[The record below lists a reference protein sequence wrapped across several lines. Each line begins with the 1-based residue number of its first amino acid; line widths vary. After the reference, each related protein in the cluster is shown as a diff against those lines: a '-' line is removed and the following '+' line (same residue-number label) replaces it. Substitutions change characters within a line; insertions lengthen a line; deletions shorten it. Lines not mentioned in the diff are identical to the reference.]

1 MLKLKL
7 YLILIQSFAYTL
19 KINPKTLRYNS
30 LNFSL
35 KGFHARFIRICYPP
49 PPQSAIKH
57 RTPNN
62 EEIELPTH
70 ITSNLKKELRD
81 YQKQAIYSYLEKRQ
95 FNPTQKH
102 FMFEMAT
109 GSGKTLVMAGLIL
122 ECYKQGYQNFIFFVN
137 SASILEKTKLN
148 FIDSASSKYL
158 FSENI
163 NINDENTEIKSIN
176 NLNESHNNAI
186 NIYFS
191 TIQGLFSLFTRAK
204 ENAITLEDLKDQKLV
219 FLADEA
225 HHLNTET
232 KKKLNDSEASEKRNW
247 ESVVKLALEQ
257 NKDNLLLEFSATIPN
272 EKSVKEK
279 YENLKAFTY
288 TLKEFSE
295 DKFCKNIYSLSY
307 ENKELETRFLGACV
321 SSLYKELL
329 AQHHNIEN
337 FKPCI
342 LFKSERIEESRK
354 NQERFNT
361 FLENLNPL
369 DLENFFNH
377 SRNAFFKAAK
387 SFFDE
392 KNYAPNLVALLQ
404 NKFKESVQ
412 INTNNEKEL
421 EKGMLLLN
429 SLEDRDNPKRVI
441 FSVDKLN
448 EGWDVLNLFDIVRL
462 KNKANQKDTIKD
474 AQLIGRGARYY
485 PFSYNDFKPSCIEF
499 YQRKFDLFNPLS
511 ALERLDYH
519 AIYDSEFIAKLK
531 KELQELGLGFIE
543 KEKEKT
549 TIPLTPTKRFKCYY
563 ASNTKDKKKNLF
575 NMDYSD
581 PVEVKLKSLHVP
593 LFAFGVR
600 EKKVDFK
607 EENKGDR
614 TYYMTHALNKIPLN
628 YFLKALNLKN
638 LDFKTLKKAFKK
650 HAFNNKV
657 GFIEQY
663 ISPLKTNFH
672 KNQKF
677 DDNKT
682 LLKLAVYV
690 IENLKDTLLKEQNE
704 PSVSALELKEFETHN
719 KSLSTSEWEKDVPP
733 YEWLLFKD
741 MRKLDSD
748 LEREFLGFIN
758 DHKELLN
765 KKFKEW
771 CVLRNDHFT
780 ELKVFCNIEGPFYA
794 QGFEPDFILFA
805 QTHEDGFLGFTCY
818 MEAKGEHLEPSNA
831 WKKEFLGMLENATLK
846 SHNKKLHLK
855 GLPFFTLHNRE
866 VNDEFQTAFHQTFKD
881 KEC

>member
-1 MLKLKL
+1 M
-7 YLILIQSFAYTL
+7 
-19 KINPKTLRYNS
+19 
-30 LNFSL
+30 
-35 KGFHARFIRICYPP
+35 
-49 PPQSAIKH
+49 
-57 RTPNN
+57 
-62 EEIELPTH
+62 
-70 ITSNLKKELRD
+70 TSNLKNELRN
-81 YQKQAIYSYLEKRQ
+81 YQKQAINNYLEKRQ
-95 FNPTQKH
+95 SNPFQKH

-137 SASILEKTKLN
+137 STSILEKTKLN

-176 NLNESHNNAI
+176 NLNESQTSAI

-191 TIQGLFSLFTRAK
+191 TIQGLFSLFTKAK
-204 ENAITLEDLKDQKLV
+204 ENAISIEDLKDQKLV

-232 KKKLNDSEASEKRNW
+232 KKKLSDAESSEKRNW

-272 EKSVKEK
+272 EKSVEDK
-279 YENLKAFTY
+279 YKNLKVITY

-342 LFKSERIEESRK
+342 LFKSERIEDSKE
-354 NQERFNT
+354 NQERFNA
-361 FLENLNPL
+361 FLENLSPL

-377 SRNAFFKAAK
+377 SRNAFFKDAK
-387 SFFDE
+387 NFFD
-392 KNYAPNLVALLQ
+392 KQKYTPNLVALLQ
-404 NKFKESVQ
+404 TKFKKSVQ

-429 SLEDRDNPKRVI
+429 SLEDRQNPKRVI

-462 KNKANQKDTIKD
+462 KNKASQKDTTKD

-485 PFSYNDFKPSCIEF
+485 PFSHNDLKPNQIEL

-511 ALERLDYH
+511 VLERLDYH

-531 KELQELGLGFIE
+531 KELQDSGLEFANE
-543 KEKEKT
+543 KQ

-563 ASNTKDKKKNLF
+563 ASNTKNKNKNLF
-575 NMDYSD
+575 NKDYTD
-581 PVEVKLKSLHVP
+581 PVKVKLQSLHVP

-607 EENKGDR
+607 EENKGDK
-614 TYYMTHALNKIPLN
+614 TYYIPYTLDKIPLN
-628 YFLKALNLKN
+628 YFLKTLNLKN

-657 GFIEQY
+657 GFIERY

-677 DDNKT
+677 DDSKT
-682 LLKLAVYV
+682 LLKLAVYI
-690 IENLKDTLLKEQNE
+690 IENLKDTLLKEQDKYD
-704 PSVSALELKEFETHN
+704 VSALELKEFETHN
-719 KSLSTSEWEKDVPP
+719 RSLIASELEKNIPV

-748 LEREFLGFIN
+748 LEREFLDFIN
-758 DHKELLN
+758 DHKEVLD

-780 ELKVFCNIEGPFYA
+780 ELKVFCNIENSPYYA

-805 QTHEDGFLGFTCY
+805 QTHSDEFLGFTCY
-818 MEAKGEHLEPSNA
+818 MEAKGEYLKHSNA
-831 WKKEFLGMLENATLK
+831 WKEEFLEMLENAALK
-846 SHNKKLHLK
+846 SHNKKLDLK
-855 GLPFFTLHNRE
+855 GLPFFTLKNSV
-866 VNDEFQTAFHQTFKD
+866 VNSEFTTAFNQIFKD
-881 KEC
+881 QKC

>member
-1 MLKLKL
+1 M
-7 YLILIQSFAYTL
+7 
-19 KINPKTLRYNS
+19 
-30 LNFSL
+30 
-35 KGFHARFIRICYPP
+35 
-49 PPQSAIKH
+49 
-57 RTPNN
+57 PNN
-62 EEIELPTH
+62 GEIELPTH
-70 ITSNLKKELRD
+70 ITSNLKNELRD
-81 YQKQAIYSYLEKRQ
+81 YQKQAINNYLEKRQ
-95 FNPTQKH
+95 SNPFQKH

-137 SASILEKTKLN
+137 STSILEKTKLN
-148 FIDSASSKYL
+148 FIDSVSSKYL

-163 NINDENTEIKSIN
+163 TINDENTEIKSIN
-176 NLNESHNNAI
+176 HLNESQTSAI

-191 TIQGLFSLFTRAK
+191 TIQGLFSLFTKVK
-204 ENAITLEDLKDQKLV
+204 ENAISIEDLKDQKLV

-232 KKKLNDSEASEKRNW
+232 KKKLSDAESNEKHNW

-272 EKSVKEK
+272 EKSVKDK
-279 YENLKAFTY
+279 YENLKVITY

-329 AQHHNIEN
+329 AQHHHIEN

-342 LFKSERIEESRK
+342 LFKSERIEYSKE
-354 NQERFNT
+354 NQERFNA
-361 FLENLNPL
+361 FLENLSPL

-377 SRNAFFKAAK
+377 SRNAFFKDAK
-387 SFFDE
+387 NFFD
-392 KNYAPNLVALLQ
+392 KQHYAPNLVALLQ
-404 NKFKESVQ
+404 TKFKKSVQ

-421 EKGMLLLN
+421 EKSMLLLN
-429 SLEDRDNPKRVI
+429 SLEDRQNPKRVI

-462 KNKANQKDTIKD
+462 KNKASQKDTTKD

-485 PFSYNDFKPSCIEF
+485 PFSYNDLKPNQIEF

-511 ALERLDYH
+511 VLERLDYH
-519 AIYDSEFIAKLK
+519 AIYDSEFIAKLNN
-531 KELQELGLGFIE
+531 ELQVLGLGFVNE
-543 KEKEKT
+543 KQ
-549 TIPLTPTKRFKCYY
+549 TIPLTPTKNLKCYY
-563 ASNTKDKKKNLF
+563 ASNTKNKNKNLF
-575 NMDYSD
+575 NKDYTD
-581 PVEVKLKSLHVP
+581 PVKVKLQSLHVP

-607 EENKGDR
+607 EENKGDK
-614 TYYMTHALNKIPLN
+614 TYYIPHTLNKIPLN

-650 HAFNNKV
+650 HAFNNKA
-657 GFIEQY
+657 GFIECY

-682 LLKLAVYV
+682 LLKLAVYI
-690 IENLKDTLLKEQNE
+690 IENLKDTLLKEQDKYD
-704 PSVSALELKEFETHN
+704 VSTLELKEFETHN
-719 KSLSTSEWEKDVPP
+719 RSLSASELEKDIPV

-741 MRKLDSD
+741 MKKLDSD
-748 LEREFLGFIN
+748 LERDFLDFIN
-758 DHKELLN
+758 DHKEVLD

-771 CVLRNDHFT
+771 CVLRNDRFT
-780 ELKVFCNIEGPFYA
+780 ELKVFCNIENSPYYA

-805 QTHEDGFLGFTCY
+805 QTHSDEFLGFTCY
-818 MEAKGEHLEPSNA
+818 VEAKGEHLERSNA
-831 WKKEFLGMLENATLK
+831 WKEEFLEMLENATLK
-846 SHNKKLHLK
+846 SHNKKLDLK
-855 GLPFFTLHNRE
+855 GLPFFTLHNK
-866 VNDEFQTAFHQTFKD
+866 VANDEFTTAFHQIFKD
-881 KEC
+881 QEC

>member
-1 MLKLKL
+1 M
-7 YLILIQSFAYTL
+7 FASASKTNL
-19 KINPKTLRYNS
+19 KTLRYNFFT
-30 LNFSL
+30 FSL
-35 KGFHARFIRICYPP
+35 RDFMQDSSIQSYPPP
-49 PPQSAIKH
+49 PPQSAIKNH
-57 RTPNN
+57 ALNNAPNN
-62 EEIELPTH
+62 GEIELPTH

-81 YQKQAIYSYLEKRQ
+81 YQKQAIYNYLERHQ
-95 FNPTQKH
+95 SHPTQKH

-122 ECYKQGYQNFIFFVN
+122 ECCKQGYQNFIFFVN
-137 SASILEKTKLN
+137 STSILEKTKLN
-148 FIDSASSKYL
+148 FTDSASSKYL

-163 NINDENTEIKSIN
+163 NINDENIEIKSIN

-191 TIQGLFSLFTRAK
+191 TIQGLFSLFTKAK

-279 YENLKAFTY
+279 YENLKVITY

-342 LFKSERIEESRK
+342 LFKSERIEDSKE
-354 NQERFNT
+354 NQERFNA
-361 FLENLNPL
+361 FLENLSPL
-369 DLENFFNH
+369 DLENFFH
-377 SRNAFFKAAK
+377 YSRNAFFKDAK
-387 SFFDE
+387 NFFDE
-392 KNYAPNLVALLQ
+392 KNYTPNLVAFLQ
-404 NKFKESVQ
+404 TKFKKSTQ

-462 KNKANQKDTIKD
+462 KNKASQKDTTKD

-485 PFSYNDFKPSCIEF
+485 PFSYNDFKPSRIEF
-499 YQRKFDLFNPLS
+499 YQRKFDFSNPLS

-519 AIYDSEFIAKLK
+519 AVYDSEFIAQLNN
-531 KELQELGLGFIE
+531 ELQELGLGLI
-543 KEKEKT
+543 EKEKT

-563 ASNTKDKKKNLF
+563 ASNKRDKNKNLF
-575 NMDYSD
+575 NKDYSG
-581 PVEVKLKSLHVP
+581 PVEATLQSLHVP
-593 LFAFGVR
+593 LFGFIVR

-607 EENKGDR
+607 EENKGDT
-614 TYYMTHALNKIPLN
+614 TYFIPHTLDKIPLN

-657 GFIEQY
+657 EFIERY
-663 ISPLKTNFH
+663 VSSLKTNFH

-677 DDNKT
+677 DNNEI
-682 LLKLAVYV
+682 LLKLAVYI
-690 IENLKDTLLKEQNE
+690 IENLKDTLLKEQDK

-719 KSLSTSEWEKDVPP
+719 KSLSASELEKDIPF

-748 LEREFLGFIN
+748 LEREFLDFIN
-758 DHKELLN
+758 RKKEVLD

-780 ELKVFCNIEGPFYA
+780 ELKVFCNIEDSPYYA

-805 QTHEDGFLGFTCY
+805 QTHSDEFLGFTCY

-831 WKKEFLGMLENATLK
+831 WKKEFLEMLENATLK

-855 GLPFFTLHNRE
+855 GLPFFTLHNSV
-866 VNDEFQTAFHQTFKD
+866 VNGEFKTAFDQIFKD

>member
-1 MLKLKL
+1 
-7 YLILIQSFAYTL
+7 
-19 KINPKTLRYNS
+19 
-30 LNFSL
+30 
-35 KGFHARFIRICYPP
+35 
-49 PPQSAIKH
+49 
-57 RTPNN
+57 
-62 EEIELPTH
+62 
-70 ITSNLKKELRD
+70 
-81 YQKQAIYSYLEKRQ
+81 
-95 FNPTQKH
+95 
-102 FMFEMAT
+102 MFEMAT

-137 SASILEKTKLN
+137 STSILEKTKLN
-148 FIDSASSKYL
+148 FTDSTSSKYL

-163 NINDENTEIKSIN
+163 TINDENTEIKSIN
-176 NLNESHNNAI
+176 NLNENQTSAI

-191 TIQGLFSLFTRAK
+191 TIQGLFSLFTKAK

-279 YENLKAFTY
+279 YENLKVITY

-342 LFKSERIEESRK
+342 LFKSERIEDSKE
-354 NQERFNT
+354 NQERFNA
-361 FLENLNPL
+361 FLENLSPL

-377 SRNAFFKAAK
+377 SHNAFFKDAK
-387 SFFDE
+387 NFFD
-392 KNYAPNLVALLQ
+392 KQHYTPNLTAFLQ
-404 NKFKESVQ
+404 TKFKKSTQ

-421 EKGMLLLN
+421 EKSMLLLN
-429 SLEDRDNPKRVI
+429 SLEDRDNPKRVV

-462 KNKANQKDTIKD
+462 KNKANQKDTIKE
-474 AQLIGRGARYY
+474 AQLIGREARYY
-485 PFSYNDFKPSCIEF
+485 PFSYNDFKPSRIEF
-499 YQRKFDLFNPLS
+499 YQRKFDFSNPLS
-511 ALERLDYH
+511 TLERLDYH
-519 AIYDSEFIAKLK
+519 AVYDSEFIAQLNKG
-531 KELQELGLGFIE
+531 LQDLGLGFVNE
-543 KEKEKT
+543 KQ

-575 NMDYSD
+575 NKDYTDS
-581 PVEVKLKSLHVP
+581 VEVKLQSLHVP
-593 LFAFGVR
+593 LFGLIVH
-600 EKKVDFK
+600 EEKVDFK

-614 TYYMTHALNKIPLN
+614 TYFKPHTLNKIPIN

-657 GFIEQY
+657 GFIERY
-663 ISPLKTNFH
+663 ISHLKTNFH
-672 KNQKF
+672 KDQKF
-677 DDNKT
+677 DDNKI
-682 LLKLAVYV
+682 LLKLAVYI
-690 IENLKDTLLKEQNE
+690 IENLKDTLLKEQDKYE
-704 PSVSALELKEFETHN
+704 VSALELKEFETHN
-719 KSLSTSEWEKDVPP
+719 KSLSASELEKDIPF

-748 LEREFLGFIN
+748 LERDFLDFIN
-758 DHKELLN
+758 DHKEVLD

-771 CVLRNDHFT
+771 CVLRNDHFA
-780 ELKVFCNIEGPFYA
+780 ELKVFCNIENSPYYA

-805 QTHEDGFLGFTCY
+805 QTHSDEFLGFTCY

-831 WKKEFLGMLENATLK
+831 WKKEFLEMLENADLK
-846 SHNKKLHLK
+846 SRNKKLDLK
-855 GLPFFTLHNRE
+855 GLPFFMLNNKV
-866 VNDEFQTAFHQTFKD
+866 VNEKFNTAFNQIFKD
-881 KEC
+881 QEC

>member
-1 MLKLKL
+1 
-7 YLILIQSFAYTL
+7 
-19 KINPKTLRYNS
+19 
-30 LNFSL
+30 
-35 KGFHARFIRICYPP
+35 PP
-49 PPQSAIKH
+49 PPQSAIKNH
-57 RTPNN
+57 APNN
-62 EEIELPTH
+62 APNDKEIELPTH

-81 YQKQAIYSYLEKRQ
+81 YQKQAIYNYLEKRQ
-95 FNPTQKH
+95 SNPFQKH

-137 SASILEKTKLN
+137 STSILEKTKLN
-148 FIDSASSKYL
+148 FTDSVSSKYL

-176 NLNESHNNAI
+176 NLNESQASAI

-191 TIQGLFSLFTRAK
+191 TIQGLFSLFTKAK
-204 ENAITLEDLKDQKLV
+204 ENAISIEDLKDQKLV

-232 KKKLNDSEASEKRNW
+232 KKKLSDAESSEKRNW

-257 NKDNLLLEFSATIPN
+257 NKDNLLLEFSATIPK
-272 EKSVKEK
+272 EKSVEEK
-279 YENLKAFTY
+279 YKNLKVATY

-307 ENKELETRFLGACV
+307 ENKELETRFLGACI

-329 AQHHNIEN
+329 AQHHNIGS

-342 LFKSERIEESRK
+342 LFKSERIEDSKE
-354 NQERFNT
+354 NQERFNA
-361 FLENLNPL
+361 FLENLSPL
-369 DLENFFNH
+369 DLENFFNY

-387 SFFDE
+387 NFFDE
-392 KNYAPNLVALLQ
+392 KNYTANLVAFLQ
-404 NKFKESVQ
+404 TKFKKSTQ

-421 EKGMLLLN
+421 EKSMLLLN
-429 SLEDRDNPKRVI
+429 SLEDRQNPKRVI

-462 KNKANQKDTIKD
+462 KNKASQKDTTKD

-485 PFSYNDFKPSCIEF
+485 PFSYNDLKPNQIEF

-519 AIYDSEFIAKLK
+519 AIYDSEFIAKLND
-531 KELQELGLGFIE
+531 ELQVLGLGFVNE
-543 KEKEKT
+543 KQ

-563 ASNTKDKKKNLF
+563 ASNKREKNNNLF
-575 NMDYSD
+575 NKDYSA
-581 PVEVKLKSLHVP
+581 PVEATLQSLHVP
-593 LFAFGVR
+593 LFGFNVR

-607 EENKGDR
+607 EESKGDT
-614 TYYMTHALNKIPLN
+614 TYYIPHTLDKIPLN

-657 GFIEQY
+657 GFIERY

-677 DDNKT
+677 DDNEI
-682 LLKLAVYV
+682 LLKLAVYI
-690 IENLKDTLLKEQNE
+690 IENLKDTLLKEQDKYD
-704 PSVSALELKEFETHN
+704 VSALELKEFETHN
-719 KSLSTSEWEKDVPP
+719 RSLSASELEKDIPF

-741 MRKLDSD
+741 MRKLDND
-748 LEREFLGFIN
+748 LERDFLDFIN
-758 DHKELLN
+758 NHKEILD

-780 ELKVFCNIEGPFYA
+780 ELKVFCNIENSPFYA

-805 QTHEDGFLGFTCY
+805 QTHEDEFLGFTCY
-818 MEAKGEHLEPSNA
+818 MEAKGEHLKHSNA
-831 WKKEFLGMLENATLK
+831 WKEEFLEMLENATLE

-855 GLPFFTLHNRE
+855 GLPFFTLHNNKA
-866 VNDEFQTAFHQTFKD
+866 VNDEFATAFNQIFKD
-881 KEC
+881 SKC

>member
-1 MLKLKL
+1 M
-7 YLILIQSFAYTL
+7 
-19 KINPKTLRYNS
+19 
-30 LNFSL
+30 
-35 KGFHARFIRICYPP
+35 KGFHARFIQSKLPP
-49 PPQSAIKH
+49 PPQSAIKNH
-57 RTPNN
+57 APNN
-62 EEIELPTH
+62 APNNKEIDLPTH

-81 YQKQAIYSYLEKRQ
+81 YQKKAIYNYLEKRQ
-95 FNPTQKH
+95 SHPTQKH

-137 SASILEKTKLN
+137 STSILEKTKLN
-148 FIDSASSKYL
+148 FTDSVSSKYL

-176 NLNESHNNAI
+176 NLNESHNGTI

-191 TIQGLFSLFTRAK
+191 TIQGLFSLFTKAK

-257 NKDNLLLEFSATIPN
+257 NKDNLLLEFSATIPK
-272 EKSVKEK
+272 EKSVKDK
-279 YENLKAFTY
+279 YENLKVITY

-307 ENKELETRFLGACV
+307 ENKALETRFLGACV

-342 LFKSERIEESRK
+342 LFKSERIEDSKE
-354 NQERFNT
+354 NQERFNA
-361 FLENLNPL
+361 FLENLSPL
-369 DLENFFNH
+369 DLENFFH
-377 SRNAFFKAAK
+377 YSRNAFFKAAK
-387 SFFDE
+387 NFFDE
-392 KNYAPNLVALLQ
+392 KNYTPNLVAFLQ
-404 NKFKESVQ
+404 TKFKKSTQ

-421 EKGMLLLN
+421 EKGMFLLN

-462 KNKANQKDTIKD
+462 KNKASQKDTTKD

-485 PFSYNDFKPSCIEF
+485 PFSYNDFKPSRIEF
-499 YQRKFDLFNPLS
+499 YQRKFDLSNPLS

-519 AIYDSEFIAKLK
+519 AIYDSEFIAQLNN
-531 KELQELGLGFIE
+531 ELQDLGLGFVNE
-543 KEKEKT
+543 KQ

-563 ASNTKDKKKNLF
+563 ASNKREKNNNLF
-575 NMDYSD
+575 NKDYSD
-581 PVEVKLKSLHVP
+581 PVEATLKSLHVP

-607 EENKGDR
+607 EENKGDT
-614 TYYMTHALNKIPLN
+614 TYYIPHTLDKIPIN

-650 HAFNNKV
+650 HPFNNKV

-663 ISPLKTNFH
+663 ISHLKTNFH
-672 KNQKF
+672 KDQKF
-677 DDNKT
+677 DDNKI
-682 LLKLAVYV
+682 LLKLAVYI
-690 IENLKDTLLKEQNE
+690 IENLKDTLLKEQDKYE
-704 PSVSALELKEFETHN
+704 VSALELKEFETHN
-719 KSLSTSEWEKDVPP
+719 KSLSASELEKDIPF

-748 LEREFLGFIN
+748 LERDFLNFIN
-758 DHKELLN
+758 DNKEVLD

-771 CVLRNDHFT
+771 CVLRNDHFA
-780 ELKVFCNIEGPFYA
+780 ELKVFCNIEDSPYYA

-805 QTHEDGFLGFTCY
+805 QTHGDEFLGFTCY
-818 MEAKGEHLEPSNA
+818 MEAKGEHLEPSST
-831 WKKEFLGMLENATLK
+831 WKEEFLEMLENIMLK
-846 SHNKKLHLK
+846 SHDKKLHLK
-855 GLPFFTLHNRE
+855 GLPFFTFTNNNRTL
-866 VNDEFQTAFHQTFKD
+866 NAEFVEAFHQTFKD
-881 KEC
+881 KE

>member
-1 MLKLKL
+1 KD
-7 YLILIQSFAYTL
+7 
-19 KINPKTLRYNS
+19 
-30 LNFSL
+30 
-35 KGFHARFIRICYPP
+35 
-49 PPQSAIKH
+49 
-57 RTPNN
+57 RTPNNAPNNKENN

-81 YQKQAIYSYLEKRQ
+81 YQKQAIYNYLEKRQ
-95 FNPTQKH
+95 SNPTQKH

-137 SASILEKTKLN
+137 STSILEKTKLN
-148 FIDSASSKYL
+148 FTDSVSSKYL

-257 NKDNLLLEFSATIPN
+257 NKDNLLLEFSATIPK
-272 EKSVKEK
+272 EKSVKDK
-279 YENLKAFTY
+279 YENLKVATY

-342 LFKSERIEESRK
+342 LFKSERIEESKK

-361 FLENLNPL
+361 FLENLSPL
-369 DLENFFNH
+369 DLENFFH
-377 SRNAFFKAAK
+377 YSRNAFFKDAK
-387 SFFDE
+387 NFFDE
-392 KNYAPNLVALLQ
+392 RNYTPNLVAFLQ
-404 NKFKESVQ
+404 TKFKKSTQ

-462 KNKANQKDTIKD
+462 KNKASQKDTIKD

-485 PFSYNDFKPSCIEF
+485 PFSYNDFKPSRIEF
-499 YQRKFDLFNPLS
+499 YQRKFDLANPLS

-519 AIYDSEFIAKLK
+519 AVYDSEFIAKLK
-531 KELQELGLGFIE
+531 EELRELGLGFI
-543 KEKEKT
+543 EKEKT

-563 ASNTKDKKKNLF
+563 ASNTKDKNKNLF
-575 NMDYSD
+575 NKDYSG
-581 PVEVKLKSLHVP
+581 PVEAKLKSLHVP
-593 LFAFGVR
+593 LFGFIVR

-607 EENKGDR
+607 EENKGDT
-614 TYYMTHALNKIPLN
+614 TYYIPHTLDKIPIN

-638 LDFKTLKKAFKK
+638 LNFKTLKKAFKK

-657 GFIEQY
+657 EFIERY
-663 ISPLKTNFH
+663 VSSLKTNFH

-677 DDNKT
+677 DDNKI
-682 LLKLAVYV
+682 LLKLAVYI
-690 IENLKDTLLKEQNE
+690 IENLKDTLLKEQDK

-719 KSLSTSEWEKDVPP
+719 KSLSASEWEKDIPF

-758 DHKELLN
+758 DHKEILD

-771 CVLRNDHFT
+771 CVLRNDHFA
-780 ELKVFCNIEGPFYA
+780 ELKVFCNIENSPFYA

-805 QTHEDGFLGFTCY
+805 QTHEDEFLGFTCY

-831 WKKEFLGMLENATLK
+831 WKKEFLEMLENATLK

-855 GLPFFTLHNRE
+855 GLPFFTFTNNNRTL
-866 VNDEFQTAFHQTFKD
+866 NAEFVEAFHQTFKD

>member
-1 MLKLKL
+1 MQDLFT
-7 YLILIQSFAYTL
+7 Q
-19 KINPKTLRYNS
+19 
-30 LNFSL
+30 
-35 KGFHARFIRICYPP
+35 GYPP
-49 PPQSAIKH
+49 PPQSAIKDH
-57 RTPNN
+57 APNDG
-62 EEIELPTH
+62 EIELPTH
-70 ITSNLKKELRD
+70 ITSNLKNELRN
-81 YQKQAIYSYLEKRQ
+81 YQKQAINNYLEKRQ
-95 FNPTQKH
+95 SNPLQKH

-137 SASILEKTKLN
+137 STSILEKTKLN
-148 FIDSASSKYL
+148 FTDSVSSKYL

-176 NLNESHNNAI
+176 NLNESQTSAI

-191 TIQGLFSLFTRAK
+191 TIQGLFSLFTKAK
-204 ENAITLEDLKDQKLV
+204 ENAISIEDLKDQKLV

-232 KKKLNDSEASEKRNW
+232 KKKLSDTESNEKHNW

-272 EKSVKEK
+272 EKSVEDK
-279 YENLKAFTY
+279 YENLKVITY

-342 LFKSERIEESRK
+342 LFKSERIEDSKE
-354 NQERFNT
+354 NQERFNA
-361 FLENLNPL
+361 FLENLSPL

-377 SRNAFFKAAK
+377 SRNAFFKDAK
-387 SFFDE
+387 NFFD
-392 KNYAPNLVALLQ
+392 KQHYTPNLAALLQ
-404 NKFKESVQ
+404 TKFKKSVQ

-421 EKGMLLLN
+421 EKSMLLLN
-429 SLEDRDNPKRVI
+429 SLEDRQNPKRVI

-462 KNKANQKDTIKD
+462 KNKANQKDTTKD

-485 PFSYNDFKPSCIEF
+485 PFSHNDLKPNQIEF

-531 KELQELGLGFIE
+531 KELQDLGLGFVE
-543 KEKEKT
+543 KQ
-549 TIPLTPTKRFKCYY
+549 TIPLTPTKNLKCYY
-563 ASNTKDKKKNLF
+563 ASNTKNKNKNLF
-575 NMDYSD
+575 NKDYTDS
-581 PVEVKLKSLHVP
+581 VGVKLQSLHVP

-607 EENKGDR
+607 EENKGDKI
-614 TYYMTHALNKIPLN
+614 YYKPYTLDKIPLN

-638 LDFKTLKKAFKK
+638 LDFKTLKEAFKK

-657 GFIEQY
+657 GFIERY

-677 DDNKT
+677 DDNKI
-682 LLKLAVYV
+682 LLKLAVYI
-690 IENLKDTLLKEQNE
+690 IENLKDTLLKEQDKYD
-704 PSVSALELKEFETHN
+704 VSALELKEFETHN
-719 KSLSTSEWEKDVPP
+719 RSLSASELEKDIPL

-748 LEREFLGFIN
+748 LERDFLDFIN
-758 DHKELLN
+758 DHKEVLD

-771 CVLRNDHFT
+771 CVLRNDRFT
-780 ELKVFCNIEGPFYA
+780 ELKVFCNIENSPYYA

-805 QTHEDGFLGFTCY
+805 QTHSDEFLGFTCY
-818 MEAKGEHLEPSNA
+818 VEAKGEHLERSNA
-831 WKKEFLGMLENATLK
+831 WKEEFLEMLENAALK
-846 SHNKKLHLK
+846 SHNKKLDLK
-855 GLPFFTLHNRE
+855 GLPFFMLKNR
-866 VNDEFQTAFHQTFKD
+866 VANSEFTTAFNQIFKD
-881 KEC
+881 QEC

>member
-1 MLKLKL
+1 MQDSS
-7 YLILIQSFAYTL
+7 IQS
-19 KINPKTLRYNS
+19 
-30 LNFSL
+30 
-35 KGFHARFIRICYPP
+35 YPP
-49 PPQSAIKH
+49 PPQSAIKNH
-57 RTPNN
+57 ALNNAPNN
-62 EEIELPTH
+62 KEIELPTH

-81 YQKQAIYSYLEKRQ
+81 YQKQAIHDYLERRQ
-95 FNPTQKH
+95 SNPTQKH

-122 ECYKQGYQNFIFFVN
+122 ECCKQGYQNFIFFVN
-137 SASILEKTKLN
+137 STSILEKTKLN
-148 FIDSASSKYL
+148 FTDSASSKYL

-176 NLNESHNNAI
+176 NLNESHNGAI

-191 TIQGLFSLFTRAK
+191 TIQGLFSLFTKAK
-204 ENAITLEDLKDQKLV
+204 ENAISIEDLKDQKLV

-257 NKDNLLLEFSATIPN
+257 NKDNLLLEFSATIPK
-272 EKSVKEK
+272 EKSVEEK
-279 YENLKAFTY
+279 YKNLKVATY

-342 LFKSERIEESRK
+342 LFKSERIEDSKE
-354 NQERFNT
+354 NQERFNA
-361 FLENLNPL
+361 FLENLSPL
-369 DLENFFNH
+369 DLENFFH
-377 SRNAFFKAAK
+377 YSRNAFFKNAK
-387 SFFDE
+387 NFFDE
-392 KNYAPNLVALLQ
+392 KNYTANLVAFLQ
-404 NKFKESVQ
+404 TKFKKSTQ

-421 EKGMLLLN
+421 EKSMLLLN

-462 KNKANQKDTIKD
+462 KNKASQKDTTKD

-485 PFSYNDFKPSCIEF
+485 PFSYNDFKPSRIEF
-499 YQRKFDLFNPLS
+499 YQRKFDLSNPLS
-511 ALERLDYH
+511 SLERLDYH
-519 AIYDSEFIAKLK
+519 AIYDSEFIAKLNN
-531 KELQELGLGFIE
+531 ELQDLGLGFVNE
-543 KEKEKT
+543 KQ

-575 NMDYSD
+575 NKDYTDS
-581 PVEVKLKSLHVP
+581 VKVKLQSLHVP
-593 LFAFGVR
+593 LFAFDVR

-607 EENKGDR
+607 EENKGDT
-614 TYYMTHALNKIPLN
+614 TYYIPHTLDKIPIN

-657 GFIEQY
+657 GFIERY

-677 DDNKT
+677 DDNNI
-682 LLKLAVYV
+682 LLKLAVYI
-690 IENLKDTLLKEQNE
+690 IENLKDTLLKEQDKYE
-704 PSVSALELKEFETHN
+704 VSALELKEFETHN
-719 KSLSTSEWEKDVPP
+719 KSLSASEWEKDIPL

-741 MRKLDSD
+741 MRKLDSK
-748 LEREFLGFIN
+748 LEREFLDFIN
-758 DHKELLN
+758 NHKEVLD

-780 ELKVFCNIEGPFYA
+780 ELKVFCNIENSPYYA

-805 QTHEDGFLGFTCY
+805 QTHSDEFLGFTCY

-831 WKKEFLGMLENATLK
+831 WKKEFLEMLENTTLK
-846 SHNKKLHLK
+846 SHDKKLHLK
-855 GLPFFTLHNRE
+855 GLPFFTLHNNKVVN
-866 VNDEFQTAFHQTFKD
+866 VNDEFTTAFNQIFKD
-881 KEC
+881 

>member
-1 MLKLKL
+1 
-7 YLILIQSFAYTL
+7 
-19 KINPKTLRYNS
+19 
-30 LNFSL
+30 
-35 KGFHARFIRICYPP
+35 
-49 PPQSAIKH
+49 
-57 RTPNN
+57 
-62 EEIELPTH
+62 
-70 ITSNLKKELRD
+70 
-81 YQKQAIYSYLEKRQ
+81 
-95 FNPTQKH
+95 
-102 FMFEMAT
+102 MFEMAT

-137 SASILEKTKLN
+137 STSILEKTKLN
-148 FIDSASSKYL
+148 FTDSVSSKYL

-163 NINDENTEIKSIN
+163 NINDKNIEIKSIN
-176 NLNESHNNAI
+176 NLNESYSGTI

-191 TIQGLFSLFTRAK
+191 TIQGLFSLFTKAK

-257 NKDNLLLEFSATIPN
+257 NKDNLLLEFSATIPK
-272 EKSVKEK
+272 EKSVEEK
-279 YENLKAFTY
+279 YKNLKVITY

-342 LFKSERIEESRK
+342 LFKSERIEESKK
-354 NQERFNT
+354 NQERFNA
-361 FLENLNPL
+361 FLENLSPL

-377 SRNAFFKAAK
+377 SQNAFFKDAK
-387 SFFDE
+387 NFFD
-392 KNYAPNLVALLQ
+392 KQKYTPNLSAFLQ
-404 NKFKESVQ
+404 TKFKKSTQ

-429 SLEDRDNPKRVI
+429 SLEDRQNPKRVI

-499 YQRKFDLFNPLS
+499 YQRKFDFSNPLS
-511 ALERLDYH
+511 TLERLDYH
-519 AIYDSEFIAKLK
+519 AVYDSEFIAKLK
-531 KELQELGLGFIE
+531 EELRELGLGLI
-543 KEKEKT
+543 EKEKT

-575 NMDYSD
+575 NKDYTDS
-581 PVEVKLKSLHVP
+581 VKVKLQSLHVP
-593 LFAFGVR
+593 LFAFNVR

-607 EENKGDR
+607 EENKGDT
-614 TYYMTHALNKIPLN
+614 TYYIPHTLDKIPLN

-657 GFIEQY
+657 EFIERY
-663 ISPLKTNFH
+663 ISSLKTNFH

-677 DDNKT
+677 DDNEI
-682 LLKLAVYV
+682 LLKLAVYI
-690 IENLKDTLLKEQNE
+690 IENLKDTLLKEQDKYE
-704 PSVSALELKEFETHN
+704 VSALELKEFETHN
-719 KSLSTSEWEKDVPP
+719 KSLSASEWEKDIPF

-748 LEREFLGFIN
+748 LERDFLDFIN
-758 DHKELLN
+758 KNKEVLD

-780 ELKVFCNIEGPFYA
+780 ELKVFCNIENSPYYA

-805 QTHEDGFLGFTCY
+805 QTHSDEFLGFTCY

-831 WKKEFLGMLENATLK
+831 WKKEFLEMLENAALK

-855 GLPFFTLHNRE
+855 GLPFFTLHNNKE
-866 VNDEFQTAFHQTFKD
+866 VNDEFTTAFDQISKD
-881 KEC
+881 

>member
-1 MLKLKL
+1 
-7 YLILIQSFAYTL
+7 
-19 KINPKTLRYNS
+19 
-30 LNFSL
+30 
-35 KGFHARFIRICYPP
+35 
-49 PPQSAIKH
+49 AIKD

-62 EEIELPTH
+62 APSNKEIELPTH

-81 YQKQAIYSYLEKRQ
+81 YQKKAIYNYLEKRQ
-95 FNPTQKH
+95 SNPTQKH

-122 ECYKQGYQNFIFFVN
+122 ECCKQGYQNFIFFVN

-148 FIDSASSKYL
+148 FTDSASSKYL

-176 NLNESHNNAI
+176 NLNESHNGAI

-191 TIQGLFSLFTRAK
+191 TIQGLFSLFTKAK

-257 NKDNLLLEFSATIPN
+257 NKDNLLLEFSATIPK
-272 EKSVKEK
+272 EKSVEEK
-279 YENLKAFTY
+279 YKNLKVATY

-342 LFKSERIEESRK
+342 LFKSERIE
-354 NQERFNT
+354 
-361 FLENLNPL
+361 
-369 DLENFFNH
+369 
-377 SRNAFFKAAK
+377 
-387 SFFDE
+387 
-392 KNYAPNLVALLQ
+392 
-404 NKFKESVQ
+404 
-412 INTNNEKEL
+412 
-421 EKGMLLLN
+421 
-429 SLEDRDNPKRVI
+429 DRDNPKRVI

-462 KNKANQKDTIKD
+462 KNKASQKDTTKD

-485 PFSYNDFKPSCIEF
+485 PFSYNDFKPSRKEF
-499 YQRKFDLFNPLS
+499 YQRKFDFSNPLS

-519 AIYDSEFIAKLK
+519 AVYDSEFIAQLNN
-531 KELQELGLGFIE
+531 ELQDLGLGFVNE
-543 KEKEKT
+543 KQ

-563 ASNTKDKKKNLF
+563 ASNTKDKNKNLF
-575 NMDYSD
+575 NKDYTD
-581 PVEVKLKSLHVP
+581 PVKVKLQSLHVP
-593 LFAFGVR
+593 LFAFDVR

-607 EENKGDR
+607 EENKGDK
-614 TYYMTHALNKIPLN
+614 TYFKPHALNKIPIN

-657 GFIEQY
+657 GFIERY
-663 ISPLKTNFH
+663 ISPLKINFH
-672 KNQKF
+672 KDQKF
-677 DDNKT
+677 DDNKI
-682 LLKLAVYV
+682 LLKLAVYI
-690 IENLKDTLLKEQNE
+690 IENLKDVLLKEQDKYE
-704 PSVSALELKEFETHN
+704 VSALELKEFETHN
-719 KSLSTSEWEKDVPP
+719 KSLSASEWEKDIPF

-748 LEREFLGFIN
+748 LERKFLVFIN
-758 DHKELLN
+758 NHKEVLD

-771 CVLRNDHFT
+771 CVLRNDNFT
-780 ELKVFCNIEGPFYA
+780 ELKVFCNIENSPYYA

-805 QTHEDGFLGFTCY
+805 QTHSDEFLGFTCY
-818 MEAKGEHLEPSNA
+818 VEAKGEHLEPSNA
-831 WKKEFLGMLENATLK
+831 WKKEFLEMLENAALK

-855 GLPFFTLHNRE
+855 GLPFFTLHNKV
-866 VNDEFQTAFHQTFKD
+866 VNGEFATAFDQIFKD
-881 KEC
+881 

>member
-1 MLKLKL
+1 
-7 YLILIQSFAYTL
+7 
-19 KINPKTLRYNS
+19 
-30 LNFSL
+30 
-35 KGFHARFIRICYPP
+35 
-49 PPQSAIKH
+49 
-57 RTPNN
+57 
-62 EEIELPTH
+62 
-70 ITSNLKKELRD
+70 
-81 YQKQAIYSYLEKRQ
+81 
-95 FNPTQKH
+95 
-102 FMFEMAT
+102 MFEMAT

-137 SASILEKTKLN
+137 STSILEKTKLN
-148 FIDSASSKYL
+148 FTDSASSKYL

-163 NINDENTEIKSIN
+163 TINDENTEIKSIN
-176 NLNESHNNAI
+176 NLNESQTSAI

-191 TIQGLFSLFTRAK
+191 TIQGLFSLFTKVK
-204 ENAITLEDLKDQKLV
+204 ENAISIEDLKDQKLV

-232 KKKLNDSEASEKRNW
+232 KKKLSDAESNEKHNW

-272 EKSVKEK
+272 EKSVEDK
-279 YENLKAFTY
+279 YKNLKVITY

-342 LFKSERIEESRK
+342 LFKSERIEDSKE
-354 NQERFNT
+354 NQERFNA
-361 FLENLNPL
+361 FLENLSPL

-377 SRNAFFKAAK
+377 SRNAFFKATK

-392 KNYAPNLVALLQ
+392 KNYTPNLVAFLQ
-404 NKFKESVQ
+404 TKFKKSTQ

-462 KNKANQKDTIKD
+462 KNKASQKDTIKD
-474 AQLIGRGARYY
+474 AQLMGRGARYY
-485 PFSYNDFKPSCIEF
+485 PFSYNDFKPNRIEF
-499 YQRKFDLFNPLS
+499 YQRKFDLSNPLS

-519 AIYDSEFIAKLK
+519 AVYDSEFIAKLNN
-531 KELQELGLGFIE
+531 ELQDLGLGFVNE
-543 KEKEKT
+543 KQ

-575 NMDYSD
+575 NKDYTD
-581 PVEVKLKSLHVP
+581 HVKVKLQSLHVP
-593 LFAFGVR
+593 LFGFIVH
-600 EKKVDFK
+600 EEKVDFK
-607 EENKGDR
+607 EESKGDK
-614 TYYMTHALNKIPLN
+614 TFYLPHALNKIPIN

-657 GFIEQY
+657 GFIERY
-663 ISPLKTNFH
+663 ISSLKTNFH

-677 DDNKT
+677 DDNEI
-682 LLKLAVYV
+682 LLKLAVYI
-690 IENLKDTLLKEQNE
+690 IENLKDTLLKEQDKYE
-704 PSVSALELKEFETHN
+704 VSELELKEFETHN
-719 KSLSTSEWEKDVPP
+719 KSLSASEWEKDIPS

-741 MRKLDSD
+741 MRKLDSK
-748 LEREFLGFIN
+748 LERAFLNFIN
-758 DHKELLN
+758 DHREVLN

-771 CVLRNDHFT
+771 CVLRNDHFA
-780 ELKVFCNIEGPFYA
+780 ELKVFCNIEDSPYYA

-805 QTHEDGFLGFTCY
+805 QTHSDEFLGFTCY
-818 MEAKGEHLEPSNA
+818 MEAKGEHLEHSNA
-831 WKKEFLGMLENATLK
+831 WKEEFLEMLENAALK
-846 SHNKKLHLK
+846 SYNKKLDLK
-855 GLPFFTLHNRE
+855 GLPFFTLHNGV
-866 VNDEFQTAFHQTFKD
+866 VNGEFATAFNQTFEDSK
-881 KEC
+881 C

>member
-1 MLKLKL
+1 
-7 YLILIQSFAYTL
+7 
-19 KINPKTLRYNS
+19 
-30 LNFSL
+30 
-35 KGFHARFIRICYPP
+35 
-49 PPQSAIKH
+49 SAIKNH
-57 RTPNN
+57 ALNNAPNN
-62 EEIELPTH
+62 KEIELPTH

-81 YQKQAIYSYLEKRQ
+81 YQKQAIDNYLEKRQ
-95 FNPTQKH
+95 SNPTQKH

-137 SASILEKTKLN
+137 SVSILEKTKLN
-148 FIDSASSKYL
+148 FTDSASSKYL

-257 NKDNLLLEFSATIPN
+257 NKDNLLLEFSATIPK
-272 EKSVKEK
+272 EKSVEEK
-279 YENLKAFTY
+279 YKNLKAFTY

-342 LFKSERIEESRK
+342 LFKSERIEESKK
-354 NQERFNT
+354 NQELFNA
-361 FLENLNPL
+361 FLENLSFL

-392 KNYAPNLVALLQ
+392 KNYTPNLVAFLQ
-404 NKFKESVQ
+404 TKFKKSTQ

-462 KNKANQKDTIKD
+462 KNKASQKDTTKD

-485 PFSYNDFKPSCIEF
+485 PFSYNDFKPNCIEF

-519 AIYDSEFIAKLK
+519 AIYDSEFIAKLNN
-531 KELQELGLGFIE
+531 ELQDLGLGFVNE
-543 KEKEKT
+543 KQ

-563 ASNTKDKKKNLF
+563 ASNKREKNNNLF
-575 NMDYSD
+575 NKDYSD
-581 PVEVKLKSLHVP
+581 PVEATLKSLHVP
-593 LFAFGVR
+593 LFGFNVH

-607 EENKGDR
+607 EENKGDG
-614 TYYMTHALNKIPLN
+614 TYYIPYILDKIPLN

-638 LDFKTLKKAFKK
+638 LDFKTLKKAFTK

-657 GFIEQY
+657 GFIKEY
-663 ISPLKTNFH
+663 ISQLKTNFH
-672 KNQKF
+672 KSQKF
-677 DDNKT
+677 DDNEI
-682 LLKLAVYV
+682 LLKLAVY
-690 IENLKDTLLKEQNE
+690 IIGNLKDTLLKEQDKYD
-704 PSVSALELKEFETHN
+704 VSALELKEFETHN
-719 KSLSTSEWEKDVPP
+719 KSLSASEWEKDIPF

-748 LEREFLGFIN
+748 LERDFLDFIN
-758 DHKELLN
+758 KNKELLN

-771 CVLRNDHFT
+771 CVLRNDHFA
-780 ELKVFCNIEGPFYA
+780 ELKVFCNIENSPFYA

-805 QTHEDGFLGFTCY
+805 QTHEDEFLGFTCY

-831 WKKEFLGMLENATLK
+831 WKKEFLEMLENATLK

-855 GLPFFTLHNRE
+855 GLPFFTLHNSV
-866 VNDEFQTAFHQTFKD
+866 VNGDFQTAFHQTFKD

>member
-1 MLKLKL
+1 
-7 YLILIQSFAYTL
+7 
-19 KINPKTLRYNS
+19 
-30 LNFSL
+30 
-35 KGFHARFIRICYPP
+35 
-49 PPQSAIKH
+49 
-57 RTPNN
+57 
-62 EEIELPTH
+62 
-70 ITSNLKKELRD
+70 
-81 YQKQAIYSYLEKRQ
+81 
-95 FNPTQKH
+95 
-102 FMFEMAT
+102 MFEMAT

-137 SASILEKTKLN
+137 STSILEKTKLN
-148 FIDSASSKYL
+148 FTDSVSSKYL
-158 FSENI
+158 FSETI
-163 NINDENTEIKSIN
+163 HINDENTEIKSIN
-176 NLNESHNNAI
+176 NLNESYNGAI

-191 TIQGLFSLFTRAK
+191 TIQGLLSLFTKAK
-204 ENAITLEDLKDQKLV
+204 ENAISIEDLKDQKLV

-232 KKKLNDSEASEKRNW
+232 KKKLSDAESNEKHNW

-272 EKSVKEK
+272 EKSVEDK
-279 YENLKAFTY
+279 YKNLKVITY

-307 ENKELETRFLGACV
+307 ENKELETCFLGACV

-342 LFKSERIEESRK
+342 LFKSERIEDSKE
-354 NQERFNT
+354 NQEHFNA
-361 FLENLNPL
+361 FLDNLSPL
-369 DLENFFNH
+369 DLENFFND
-377 SRNAFFKAAK
+377 SRNAFFKDAK
-387 SFFDE
+387 NFFD
-392 KNYAPNLVALLQ
+392 KQKYTPNLAALLQ
-404 NKFKESVQ
+404 TKFKKSTQ

-429 SLEDRDNPKRVI
+429 SLEDRDNPKRVV

-462 KNKANQKDTIKD
+462 KNKASQKDTTKE

-485 PFSYNDFKPSCIEF
+485 PFSYNDFKPSRIEF
-499 YQRKFDLFNPLS
+499 YQRKFDLSNPLS

-519 AIYDSEFIAKLK
+519 AVYDSEFIAQLK
-531 KELQELGLGFIE
+531 NELQDLGLGFVNE
-543 KEKEKT
+543 KQ
-549 TIPLTPTKRFKCYY
+549 TIPLTPTKHFKCYY
-563 ASNTKDKKKNLF
+563 ASNTKDKNKNLF
-575 NMDYSD
+575 NKDYTD
-581 PVEVKLKSLHVP
+581 HVKVKLQSLHVP
-593 LFAFGVR
+593 LFGFIVH

-607 EENKGDR
+607 EENKSDK
-614 TYYMTHALNKIPLN
+614 TFYLPHALGKIPLN

-657 GFIEQY
+657 EFIKQY

-677 DDNKT
+677 DDNKK
-682 LLKLAVYV
+682 LLELAVYI
-690 IENLKDTLLKEQNE
+690 IENLKDTLLKEQDKY
-704 PSVSALELKEFETHN
+704 SVSELKLKEFETHN
-719 KSLSTSEWEKDVPP
+719 KSLSASEFEQNIPP

-741 MRKLDSD
+741 MRKLDSE
-748 LEREFLGFIN
+748 LERAFLNFIN
-758 DHKELLN
+758 DNKEVLD

-780 ELKVFCNIEGPFYA
+780 ELKVLCNIEDSPYYA

-805 QTHEDGFLGFTCY
+805 QTHSDEFLGFTCY

-831 WKKEFLGMLENATLK
+831 WKEEFLEMLENADLK
-846 SHNKKLHLK
+846 SRNKKLDLK
-855 GLPFFTLHNRE
+855 GLPFFTHHNKV
-866 VNDEFQTAFHQTFKD
+866 VNDEFNTAFNQIFKD
-881 KEC
+881 QEC

>member
-1 MLKLKL
+1 
-7 YLILIQSFAYTL
+7 
-19 KINPKTLRYNS
+19 
-30 LNFSL
+30 
-35 KGFHARFIRICYPP
+35 
-49 PPQSAIKH
+49 
-57 RTPNN
+57 TPNN
-62 EEIELPTH
+62 APSNKEIELPTH
-70 ITSNLKKELRD
+70 ITNNLKKELRD
-81 YQKQAIYSYLEKRQ
+81 YQKQAIHHYLEKRQ
-95 FNPTQKH
+95 SNPTQKH

-137 SASILEKTKLN
+137 STSILEKTKLN
-148 FIDSASSKYL
+148 FTDSTSSKYL

-163 NINDENTEIKSIN
+163 HINDENTEIKSIN
-176 NLNESHNNAI
+176 NLNESQASAI

-191 TIQGLFSLFTRAK
+191 TIQGLFSLFTKAK
-204 ENAITLEDLKDQKLV
+204 ENAISIEDLKDQKLV

-232 KKKLNDSEASEKRNW
+232 KKKLSDAEFSEKHNW

-272 EKSVKEK
+272 EKSVKDK
-279 YENLKAFTY
+279 YENLKVITY

-329 AQHHNIEN
+329 SQHHNIEN

-342 LFKSERIEESRK
+342 LFKSERIEDSK
-354 NQERFNT
+354 DNQERFNT
-361 FLENLNPL
+361 FLENLSPL

-377 SRNAFFKAAK
+377 SRNAFFKDAK
-387 SFFDE
+387 NFFD
-392 KNYAPNLVALLQ
+392 KQHYTPNLSALLQ
-404 NKFKESVQ
+404 TKFKKSVQ

-421 EKGMLLLN
+421 EKSMLLLS
-429 SLEDRDNPKRVI
+429 SLEDRENPKRVI

-462 KNKANQKDTIKD
+462 KNKASQKDTTKD

-485 PFSYNDFKPSCIEF
+485 PFRYNDLKPSQIEF

-511 ALERLDYH
+511 TLERLDYH

-531 KELQELGLGFIE
+531 KELQDSGLGFVNE
-543 KEKEKT
+543 KQ
-549 TIPLTPTKRFKCYY
+549 TIPLTPTKNLKCYY
-563 ASNTKDKKKNLF
+563 VSNTKNKNKNLF
-575 NMDYSD
+575 NKDYTD
-581 PVEVKLKSLHVP
+581 HVKVKLQSLHVP

-607 EENKGDR
+607 EENKGDK
-614 TYYMTHALNKIPLN
+614 TYYIPHTLDKIPLN
-628 YFLKALNLKN
+628 YFLKTLNLKN

-657 GFIEQY
+657 EFIERY

-677 DDNKT
+677 DDNKN
-682 LLKLAVYV
+682 LLKLAVHI
-690 IENLKDTLLKEQNE
+690 IENLKDTLLKEQDKYD
-704 PSVSALELKEFETHN
+704 VSALELKEFETHN
-719 KSLSTSEWEKDVPP
+719 RSLSASELEKDIPS

-748 LEREFLGFIN
+748 LERDFLDFIN
-758 DHKELLN
+758 KNKEVLD

-771 CVLRNDHFT
+771 CVLRNDRFT
-780 ELKVFCNIEGPFYA
+780 ELKVFCNIENSPYYA

-805 QTHEDGFLGFTCY
+805 QTHSDEFLGFTCY
-818 MEAKGEHLEPSNA
+818 VEAKGEHLEHSNA
-831 WKKEFLGMLENATLK
+831 WKEEFLEMLENAALK
-846 SHNKKLHLK
+846 SHNKKLDLK
-855 GLPFFTLHNRE
+855 GLPFFTLKNSV
-866 VNDEFQTAFHQTFKD
+866 VNSEFTTAFNQIFKD
-881 KEC
+881 QKC

>member
-1 MLKLKL
+1 M
-7 YLILIQSFAYTL
+7 SC
-19 KINPKTLRYNS
+19 KIH
-30 LNFSL
+30 SL
-35 KGFHARFIRICYPP
+35 KVTPP
-49 PPQSAIKH
+49 PPQSAIKDH
-57 RTPNN
+57 TPNN
-62 EEIELPTH
+62 APSNGEIELPTH

-81 YQKQAIYSYLEKRQ
+81 YQKQAIYNYLEKRQ
-95 FNPTQKH
+95 SHPTQKH

-122 ECYKQGYQNFIFFVN
+122 ECCKQGYQNFIFFVN
-137 SASILEKTKLN
+137 STSILEKTKLN
-148 FIDSASSKYL
+148 FTDSASSKYL

-191 TIQGLFSLFTRAK
+191 TIQGLFSLFTKAK

-257 NKDNLLLEFSATIPN
+257 NKDNLLLEFSATIPK
-272 EKSVKEK
+272 EKSVEEK
-279 YENLKAFTY
+279 YKNLKVATY
-288 TLKEFSE
+288 TLKQFSE

-342 LFKSERIEESRK
+342 LFKSERIEDSKE
-354 NQERFNT
+354 NQERFNA
-361 FLENLNPL
+361 FLENLSPL
-369 DLENFFNH
+369 DLENFFNY
-377 SRNAFFKAAK
+377 SRNAFFKDAK
-387 SFFDE
+387 NFFD
-392 KNYAPNLVALLQ
+392 KQKYTPNLTALLQ
-404 NKFKESVQ
+404 TKFKKSVQ

-421 EKGMLLLN
+421 EKSMLLLN

-462 KNKANQKDTIKD
+462 KNKASQKDTTKD

-485 PFSYNDFKPSCIEF
+485 PFSYNDFKPSRIEF
-499 YQRKFDLFNPLS
+499 YQRKFDFSNPLS

-519 AIYDSEFIAKLK
+519 AIYDSEFIAQLNN
-531 KELQELGLGFIE
+531 ELQDLGLGFVNE
-543 KEKEKT
+543 KQ

-563 ASNTKDKKKNLF
+563 ASNTKDKNKNLF
-575 NMDYSD
+575 NKDYTD
-581 PVEVKLKSLHVP
+581 PVKVKLQSLHVP
-593 LFAFGVR
+593 LFAFNVR

-607 EENKGDR
+607 EENKGDT
-614 TYYMTHALNKIPLN
+614 TYFKPHTLNKIPIN

-650 HAFNNKV
+650 HPFNNKV

-663 ISPLKTNFH
+663 ISYLKTNFH
-672 KNQKF
+672 KDQKF
-677 DDNKT
+677 DDNNI
-682 LLKLAVYV
+682 LLKLAVYI
-690 IENLKDTLLKEQNE
+690 IENLKDTLLKEQDKYE
-704 PSVSALELKEFETHN
+704 VSALELKEFETHN
-719 KSLSTSEWEKDVPP
+719 KSLSASEWEKDIPF

-748 LEREFLGFIN
+748 LERKFLVFIN
-758 DHKELLN
+758 DHKEILD

-805 QTHEDGFLGFTCY
+805 QTHSDEFLGFTCY
-818 MEAKGEHLEPSNA
+818 MEAKGEHLEPSSA
-831 WKKEFLGMLENATLK
+831 WKKEFLEMLENAALK
-846 SHNKKLHLK
+846 SHNKKLDLK
-855 GLPFFTLHNRE
+855 GLPFFTLHNKA
-866 VNDEFQTAFHQTFKD
+866 VNDEFATAFDQIFKD
-881 KEC
+881 HKC

>member
-1 MLKLKL
+1 M
-7 YLILIQSFAYTL
+7 FASASKVNL
-19 KINPKTLRYNS
+19 KTLRYNF
-30 LNFSL
+30 LTFSL
-35 KGFHARFIRICYPP
+35 RDFMQDSFTQSYPP
-49 PPQSAIKH
+49 PPQSVIKDCA
-57 RTPNN
+57 PNN
-62 EEIELPTH
+62 APSNKEIELPTH

-81 YQKQAIYSYLEKRQ
+81 YQKQAIYNYLEKRQ
-95 FNPTQKH
+95 SNPTQKH

-137 SASILEKTKLN
+137 STSILEKTKLN
-148 FIDSASSKYL
+148 FTDSASSKYL

-176 NLNESHNNAI
+176 NLNESHNGAI

-191 TIQGLFSLFTRAK
+191 TIQGLFSLFTKAK

-257 NKDNLLLEFSATIPN
+257 NEDNLLLEFSATIPK
-272 EKSVKEK
+272 EKSVEEK
-279 YENLKAFTY
+279 YKNLKVATY
-288 TLKEFSE
+288 TLKKFSE

-307 ENKELETRFLGACV
+307 ESKELETRFLGACV

-342 LFKSERIEESRK
+342 LFKSERIEDSKE
-354 NQERFNT
+354 NQERFNA
-361 FLENLNPL
+361 FLENLSPL
-369 DLENFFNH
+369 DLENFFH
-377 SRNAFFKAAK
+377 YSRNAFFKDAK
-387 SFFDE
+387 NFFD
-392 KNYAPNLVALLQ
+392 KQKYTPNLAALLQ
-404 NKFKESVQ
+404 TKFKKSTQ

-462 KNKANQKDTIKD
+462 KNKASQKDTTKD

-485 PFSYNDFKPSCIEF
+485 PFSYNDFKPSRIEF
-499 YQRKFDLFNPLS
+499 YQRKFDFSNPLS

-519 AIYDSEFIAKLK
+519 AVYDSDFIAQLNN
-531 KELQELGLGFIE
+531 ELQDLGLGFVNE
-543 KEKEKT
+543 KQ

-563 ASNTKDKKKNLF
+563 ASNKRDKKKNLF
-575 NMDYSD
+575 NKDYTDS
-581 PVEVKLKSLHVP
+581 VKAKLQSLHVP
-593 LFAFGVR
+593 LFAFNVR

-607 EENKGDR
+607 EENKGDT
-614 TYYMTHALNKIPLN
+614 TYYIPHTLDKIPIN

-650 HAFNNKV
+650 HPFNNKV

-663 ISPLKTNFH
+663 ISHLKTNFH
-672 KNQKF
+672 KDQKF
-677 DDNKT
+677 DDNKI
-682 LLKLAVYV
+682 LLKLAVYI
-690 IENLKDTLLKEQNE
+690 IENLKDTLLKEQDKYE
-704 PSVSALELKEFETHN
+704 VSALELKEFETHN
-719 KSLSTSEWEKDVPP
+719 KSLSASEWEKNIPP

-748 LEREFLGFIN
+748 LERDFLDFIN
-758 DHKELLN
+758 KNKELLD

-780 ELKVFCNIEGPFYA
+780 ELKVFCNIENSPYYA

-805 QTHEDGFLGFTCY
+805 QTHSDEFLGFTCY

-831 WKKEFLGMLENATLK
+831 WKKEFLETLENAALK

-855 GLPFFTLHNRE
+855 GLPFFTLHNNKNNKA
-866 VNDEFQTAFHQTFKD
+866 VNGDFQTAFNQIFKD

>member
-1 MLKLKL
+1 MPSNK
-7 YLILIQSFAYTL
+7 
-19 KINPKTLRYNS
+19 
-30 LNFSL
+30 
-35 KGFHARFIRICYPP
+35 
-49 PPQSAIKH
+49 
-57 RTPNN
+57 
-62 EEIELPTH
+62 EIELPTH

-81 YQKQAIYSYLEKRQ
+81 YQKKAIYNYLEKRQ
-95 FNPTQKH
+95 SHPTQKH

-137 SASILEKTKLN
+137 STSILEKTKLN
-148 FIDSASSKYL
+148 FTDSASSKYL

-176 NLNESHNNAI
+176 NLNESHNGAI

-191 TIQGLFSLFTRAK
+191 TIQGLFSLFTKAK

-257 NKDNLLLEFSATIPN
+257 NKDNLLLEFSATIPK
-272 EKSVKEK
+272 EKSVEEK
-279 YENLKAFTY
+279 YKNLKVATY

-342 LFKSERIEESRK
+342 LFKSERIEESKK
-354 NQERFNT
+354 NQERFNA
-361 FLENLNPL
+361 FLENLSPL
-369 DLENFFNH
+369 DLENFFNY
-377 SRNAFFKAAK
+377 SRNTFFKGAK
-387 SFFDE
+387 NFFD
-392 KNYAPNLVALLQ
+392 KQKYTPNLTAFLQ
-404 NKFKESVQ
+404 TKFKKITQ

-462 KNKANQKDTIKD
+462 KNKANQKDTTKD

-485 PFSYNDFKPSCIEF
+485 PFSYNDFKPSRIEF
-499 YQRKFDLFNPLS
+499 YQRKFDLANPLS

-519 AIYDSEFIAKLK
+519 AVYDSEFIAQLNN
-531 KELQELGLGFIE
+531 ELQDLGLGFVNE
-543 KEKEKT
+543 KQ

-563 ASNTKDKKKNLF
+563 ASNTKDKNKNLF
-575 NMDYSD
+575 NKDYTDS
-581 PVEVKLKSLHVP
+581 VEVKLQSLHVP
-593 LFAFGVR
+593 LFAFNVR

-607 EENKGDR
+607 EENKGDT
-614 TYYMTHALNKIPLN
+614 TYYIPHTLNKIPIN

-638 LDFKTLKKAFKK
+638 LNFKTLKKAFKK
-650 HAFNNKV
+650 HPFNNKV
-657 GFIEQY
+657 EFIEQY
-663 ISPLKTNFH
+663 ISHLKTNFH

-677 DDNKT
+677 DDNKI
-682 LLKLAVYV
+682 LLKLAVYI
-690 IENLKDTLLKEQNE
+690 IENLKDTLLKEQDKYE
-704 PSVSALELKEFETHN
+704 VSALELKEFETHN
-719 KSLSTSEWEKDVPP
+719 KSLSASELEKGIPF

-748 LEREFLGFIN
+748 LERGFLDFIN
-758 DHKELLN
+758 DNKEVLD

-780 ELKVFCNIEGPFYA
+780 ELKVFCNIENSPFYA

-805 QTHEDGFLGFTCY
+805 QTHSDEFLGFTCY
-818 MEAKGEHLEPSNA
+818 MEAKGEHLEPSSA
-831 WKKEFLGMLENATLK
+831 WKKEFLEMLENAMLK
-846 SHNKKLHLK
+846 NHNKKLHLK
-855 GLPFFTLHNRE
+855 GLPFFTLHNINNNKV
-866 VNDEFQTAFHQTFKD
+866 VNSEFKTAFHQIFKD
-881 KEC
+881 SKC

>member
-1 MLKLKL
+1 
-7 YLILIQSFAYTL
+7 
-19 KINPKTLRYNS
+19 
-30 LNFSL
+30 
-35 KGFHARFIRICYPP
+35 
-49 PPQSAIKH
+49 
-57 RTPNN
+57 
-62 EEIELPTH
+62 
-70 ITSNLKKELRD
+70 
-81 YQKQAIYSYLEKRQ
+81 
-95 FNPTQKH
+95 
-102 FMFEMAT
+102 MFEMAT

-137 SASILEKTKLN
+137 STSILEKTKLN
-148 FIDSASSKYL
+148 FTDSASSKYL

-176 NLNESHNNAI
+176 NLNESQASAI

-191 TIQGLFSLFTRAK
+191 TIQGLFSLFTKAK
-204 ENAITLEDLKDQKLV
+204 ENAISIEDLKDQKLV

-232 KKKLNDSEASEKRNW
+232 KKKLSDAESNEKHNW

-272 EKSVKEK
+272 EKSVKDK
-279 YENLKAFTY
+279 YENLKVITY

-295 DKFCKNIYSLSY
+295 DEFCKNIYSLSY

-342 LFKSERIEESRK
+342 LFKSERIEDSKE
-354 NQERFNT
+354 NQECFNA
-361 FLENLNPL
+361 FLENLSPL

-377 SRNAFFKAAK
+377 SRNAFFKDAK
-387 SFFDE
+387 NFFD
-392 KNYAPNLVALLQ
+392 KQHYTPNLAALLQ
-404 NKFKESVQ
+404 TKFKKSVQ

-421 EKGMLLLN
+421 EKSMLLLN
-429 SLEDRDNPKRVI
+429 SLEDTQNPKRVI

-462 KNKANQKDTIKD
+462 KNKASQKDTTKD

-485 PFSYNDFKPSCIEF
+485 PFSYNDFKPSSIEF

-531 KELQELGLGFIE
+531 EELQVLGLGFANE
-543 KEKEKT
+543 KQ
-549 TIPLTPTKRFKCYY
+549 TIPLTPTKNLKCYY
-563 ASNTKDKKKNLF
+563 ASNTKNKNKNLF
-575 NMDYSD
+575 NKDYTD
-581 PVEVKLKSLHVP
+581 PVKVKLQSLHVP

-607 EENKGDR
+607 EKNKGDT
-614 TYYMTHALNKIPLN
+614 TYYIPHTLDKIPLN

-657 GFIEQY
+657 GFIERY

-677 DDNKT
+677 DDSKI
-682 LLKLAVYV
+682 LLKLAVYI
-690 IENLKDTLLKEQNE
+690 IENLKDTLLKEQDKYD
-704 PSVSALELKEFETHN
+704 VSALELKEFETHN
-719 KSLSTSEWEKDVPP
+719 RSLSASELEKDIPL

-748 LEREFLGFIN
+748 LERGFLDFIN
-758 DHKELLN
+758 KHKEVLD

-780 ELKVFCNIEGPFYA
+780 ELKVFCNIENSPYYA

-805 QTHEDGFLGFTCY
+805 QTHSDEFLGFTCY
-818 MEAKGEHLEPSNA
+818 VEAKGEHLEHSNA
-831 WKKEFLGMLENATLK
+831 WKEEFLEMLENATLN
-846 SHNKKLHLK
+846 SHNKKLNLK
-855 GLPFFTLHNRE
+855 GLPFFTLKNK
-866 VNDEFQTAFHQTFKD
+866 VANSEFTTAFHQIFKD
-881 KEC
+881 QEC

>member
-1 MLKLKL
+1 
-7 YLILIQSFAYTL
+7 
-19 KINPKTLRYNS
+19 
-30 LNFSL
+30 
-35 KGFHARFIRICYPP
+35 
-49 PPQSAIKH
+49 
-57 RTPNN
+57 
-62 EEIELPTH
+62 
-70 ITSNLKKELRD
+70 
-81 YQKQAIYSYLEKRQ
+81 
-95 FNPTQKH
+95 
-102 FMFEMAT
+102 MFEMAT

-137 SASILEKTKLN
+137 STSILEKTKLN
-148 FIDSASSKYL
+148 FTDSTSSKYL

-176 NLNESHNNAI
+176 NLNESQTSTI

-191 TIQGLFSLFTRAK
+191 TIQGLFSLFTKAK
-204 ENAITLEDLKDQKLV
+204 ENAISIEDLKDQKLV

-232 KKKLNDSEASEKRNW
+232 KKKLSDAESNEKHNW

-272 EKSVKEK
+272 EKSVKDK
-279 YENLKAFTY
+279 YENLKVITY

-342 LFKSERIEESRK
+342 LFKSERIEDSKE
-354 NQERFNT
+354 NQERFNA
-361 FLENLNPL
+361 FLENLIPL

-377 SRNAFFKAAK
+377 SRNAFFKDAK
-387 SFFDE
+387 NFFD
-392 KNYAPNLVALLQ
+392 KQHYTPNLAALLQ
-404 NKFKESVQ
+404 TKFKKSVQ

-429 SLEDRDNPKRVI
+429 SLEDKQNPKRVI

-462 KNKANQKDTIKD
+462 KNKASQKDTTKD

-485 PFSYNDFKPSCIEF
+485 PFSYNDLKPSSIEF

-519 AIYDSEFIAKLK
+519 AVYDSEFIAKLK
-531 KELQELGLGFIE
+531 EKLQDLGLGFVE
-543 KEKEKT
+543 KQ

-563 ASNTKDKKKNLF
+563 ASNTKNKNKNLF
-575 NMDYSD
+575 NKDYTD
-581 PVEVKLKSLHVP
+581 PVKVKLQSLHVP

-607 EENKGDR
+607 EENKGGDK
-614 TYYMTHALNKIPLN
+614 TYYKNLALNKIPLN

-657 GFIEQY
+657 EFIERY
-663 ISPLKTNFH
+663 ISQLKTNFH

-677 DDNKT
+677 DDNKI
-682 LLKLAVYV
+682 LLKLAVYI
-690 IENLKDTLLKEQNE
+690 IENLKDTLLKEQDKYD
-704 PSVSALELKEFETHN
+704 VSALELKEFETHN
-719 KSLSTSEWEKDVPP
+719 RSLSASELEKDIPS

-741 MRKLDSD
+741 MRKLDSG
-748 LEREFLGFIN
+748 LERDFLDFIN
-758 DHKELLN
+758 DHKEVLD

-771 CVLRNDHFT
+771 CVLRNDRFT
-780 ELKVFCNIEGPFYA
+780 ELKVFCNIENSPYYA

-805 QTHEDGFLGFTCY
+805 QTHSDEFLGFTCY
-818 MEAKGEHLEPSNA
+818 MEAKGEHLEHSNA
-831 WKKEFLGMLENATLK
+831 WKEEFLEMLENAALK
-846 SHNKKLHLK
+846 SHNKKLDLK
-855 GLPFFTLHNRE
+855 GLPFFTLHNR
-866 VNDEFQTAFHQTFKD
+866 VANSEFTTAFNQIFKD
-881 KEC
+881 QKC

>member
-1 MLKLKL
+1 M
-7 YLILIQSFAYTL
+7 IFIQLFAYTL
-19 KINPKTLRYNS
+19 KINLKTLRYNS

-35 KGFHARFIRICYPP
+35 KGFYARFIHSKLP
-49 PPQSAIKH
+49 PPQSAIKDH
-57 RTPNN
+57 APNSTPNN
-62 EEIELPTH
+62 APNNKEIELPTH

-81 YQKQAIYSYLEKRQ
+81 YQKQAIYNYLEKRQ
-95 FNPTQKH
+95 SHPTQKH

-148 FIDSASSKYL
+148 FTDSASSKYL

-257 NKDNLLLEFSATIPN
+257 NKDNLLLEFSATIPK
-272 EKSVKEK
+272 EKSVKDK
-279 YENLKAFTY
+279 YENLKVVTY

-342 LFKSERIEESRK
+342 LFKSERIEESKK
-354 NQERFNT
+354 NQERFNA
-361 FLENLNPL
+361 FLENLSPL
-369 DLENFFNH
+369 DLENFFH
-377 SRNAFFKAAK
+377 YSRNAFFKNAK
-387 SFFDE
+387 NFFDE
-392 KNYAPNLVALLQ
+392 QNHAPNLVALLQ

-462 KNKANQKDTIKD
+462 KNKASQKDTTKD

-485 PFSYNDFKPSCIEF
+485 PFSYNDFKPSRIEF
-499 YQRKFDLFNPLS
+499 YQRKFDFSNPLS

-519 AIYDSEFIAKLK
+519 AVYDSEFIAKLK
-531 KELQELGLGFIE
+531 EELRELGLGFI
-543 KEKEKT
+543 EKEKT

-575 NMDYSD
+575 NKDYTDS
-581 PVEVKLKSLHVP
+581 VKVKLQSLHVP
-593 LFAFGVR
+593 LFAFDVR

-607 EENKGDR
+607 EENKGDT
-614 TYYMTHALNKIPLN
+614 TYYIPHTLDKIPLN

-663 ISPLKTNFH
+663 ISHLKTNFH

-682 LLKLAVYV
+682 LLKLAVYI
-690 IENLKDTLLKEQNE
+690 IENLKDTLLKEQDKYE
-704 PSVSALELKEFETHN
+704 VSALELKEFETHN
-719 KSLSTSEWEKDVPP
+719 KSLSASEWEKDIPF

-748 LEREFLGFIN
+748 LEREFLVFIN
-758 DHKELLN
+758 DNKEVLD

-771 CVLRNDHFT
+771 CVLRNDHFA
-780 ELKVFCNIEGPFYA
+780 ELKVFCNIENSPYYA

-805 QTHEDGFLGFTCY
+805 QTHEDEFLGFTCY
-818 MEAKGEHLEPSNA
+818 MEVKGEHLKPFNA
-831 WKKEFLGMLENATLK
+831 WKEEFLEMLENATLK

-855 GLPFFTLHNRE
+855 GLPFFTLHNSV
-866 VNDEFQTAFHQTFKD
+866 VNGDFQTAFHQIFKD
-881 KEC
+881 SKC

>member
-1 MLKLKL
+1 M
-7 YLILIQSFAYTL
+7 
-19 KINPKTLRYNS
+19 
-30 LNFSL
+30 
-35 KGFHARFIRICYPP
+35 
-49 PPQSAIKH
+49 
-57 RTPNN
+57 
-62 EEIELPTH
+62 ELPTH

-81 YQKQAIYSYLEKRQ
+81 YQKQAIYDYLEKRQ
-95 FNPTQKH
+95 SNPTQKH

-122 ECYKQGYQNFIFFVN
+122 ECCKQGYQNFIFFVN
-137 SASILEKTKLN
+137 STSILEKTKLN
-148 FIDSASSKYL
+148 FTDSASSKYL

-176 NLNESHNNAI
+176 NLNESHNSAI

-191 TIQGLFSLFTRAK
+191 TIQGLFSLFTKAK

-272 EKSVKEK
+272 EKSVKDK
-279 YENLKAFTY
+279 YENLKVITY

-329 AQHHNIEN
+329 AQYHNIEN

-342 LFKSERIEESRK
+342 LFKSERIEDSRA

-361 FLENLNPL
+361 FLENLSSL
-369 DLENFFNH
+369 DLENFFND
-377 SRNAFFKAAK
+377 SQNAFFKDARN
-387 SFFDE
+387 FFD
-392 KNYAPNLVALLQ
+392 KQHYTPNLAQLLQ
-404 NKFKESVQ
+404 TKFKKSTQ

-462 KNKANQKDTIKD
+462 KNKASQKDTTKD

-485 PFSYNDFKPSCIEF
+485 PFSYNDLKPSRIEF
-499 YQRKFDLFNPLS
+499 YQRKFDFSNPLS

-519 AIYDSEFIAKLK
+519 AIYDSEFIAKLNN
-531 KELQELGLGFIE
+531 ELQDLGLGFI
-543 KEKEKT
+543 EKEKT

-575 NMDYSD
+575 NKDYTD
-581 PVEVKLKSLHVP
+581 PVKVKLQSLHVP
-593 LFAFGVR
+593 LFAFDVR

-614 TYYMTHALNKIPLN
+614 TYYIPHTLDKIPIN

-657 GFIEQY
+657 EFIERY
-663 ISPLKTNFH
+663 ISQLKTNFH
-672 KNQKF
+672 KSQKF
-677 DDNKT
+677 DDNEI
-682 LLKLAVYV
+682 LLKLAVYI
-690 IENLKDTLLKEQNE
+690 IENLKDTLLKEQDKYE
-704 PSVSALELKEFETHN
+704 VSALELKEFETHN
-719 KSLSTSEWEKDVPP
+719 KSLSASEWEKDIPF

-748 LEREFLGFIN
+748 LERDFLYFIN
-758 DHKELLN
+758 KNKEILD

-771 CVLRNDHFT
+771 CVLRNDHFA

-805 QTHEDGFLGFTCY
+805 QTHSDEFLGFTCY

-831 WKKEFLGMLENATLK
+831 WKEEFLEMLENATLK

-855 GLPFFTLHNRE
+855 GLPFFTLHNNE
-866 VNDEFQTAFHQTFKD
+866 VVNDEFATAFDQIFKD

>member
-1 MLKLKL
+1 MKHH
-7 YLILIQSFAYTL
+7 A
-19 KINPKTLRYNS
+19 PNS
-30 LNFSL
+30 TPSN
-35 KGFHARFIRICYPP
+35 A
-49 PPQSAIKH
+49 
-57 RTPNN
+57 PNN
-62 EEIELPTH
+62 ESIELPTH
-70 ITSNLKKELRD
+70 ITSNLKKELRG
-81 YQKQAIYSYLEKRQ
+81 YQKQAIYNYLERRKS
-95 FNPTQKH
+95 NPTQKH

-122 ECYKQGYQNFIFFVN
+122 ECCKQGYQNFIFFVN
-137 SASILEKTKLN
+137 STSILEKTKLN
-148 FIDSASSKYL
+148 FTDSASSKYL

-163 NINDENTEIKSIN
+163 NININDENTESENIEIKSIN

-191 TIQGLFSLFTRAK
+191 TIQGLFSLFTKAK
-204 ENAITLEDLKDQKLV
+204 ENAITIEDLKDQKLV

-257 NKDNLLLEFSATIPN
+257 NKDNLLLEFSATIPK
-272 EKSVKEK
+272 EKSVEEK
-279 YENLKAFTY
+279 YENLKAITY

-342 LFKSERIEESRK
+342 LFKSERIEESKK

-361 FLENLNPL
+361 FLENLSPL

-387 SFFDE
+387 NFFDE
-392 KNYAPNLVALLQ
+392 QNHAPNLVVLLQ

-421 EKGMLLLN
+421 EKSMLLLN

-462 KNKANQKDTIKD
+462 KNKASQKDTIKD

-485 PFSYNDFKPSCIEF
+485 PFSYNDFKPSRIEF

-511 ALERLDYH
+511 MLERLDYH

-531 KELQELGLGFIE
+531 EELRELGLGFIE

-581 PVEVKLKSLHVP
+581 PVEATLQSLHVP

-607 EENKGDR
+607 EENKGDG
-614 TYYMTHALNKIPLN
+614 TYYETYALDKIPIN

-677 DDNKT
+677 DDNEI
-682 LLKLAVYV
+682 LLKLAVYI
-690 IENLKDTLLKEQNE
+690 IENLKDTLLKEQDE

-719 KSLSTSEWEKDVPP
+719 KSLSASEWEKDIPP

-780 ELKVFCNIEGPFYA
+780 ELKVFCNIKGPCYA

-818 MEAKGEHLEPSNA
+818 MEAKGEYLEPSNA
-831 WKKEFLGMLENATLK
+831 WKEEFLGMLENATLK

-855 GLPFFTLHNRE
+855 GLPFFTLHNRV
-866 VNDEFQTAFHQTFKD
+866 VNGEFQTAFHQTFKD

>member
-1 MLKLKL
+1 M
-7 YLILIQSFAYTL
+7 QDSFKVT
-19 KINPKTLRYNS
+19 
-30 LNFSL
+30 
-35 KGFHARFIRICYPP
+35 
-49 PPQSAIKH
+49 PPQSAIKNH
-57 RTPNN
+57 ALNNAPNN
-62 EEIELPTH
+62 KEIDLPTH

-81 YQKQAIYSYLEKRQ
+81 YQKQAVYNYLEKRQ
-95 FNPTQKH
+95 SNPTQKH

-137 SASILEKTKLN
+137 STSILEKTKLN
-148 FIDSASSKYL
+148 FTDSASSKYL

-191 TIQGLFSLFTRAK
+191 TIQGLFLLFTKAK

-257 NKDNLLLEFSATIPN
+257 NKDNLLLEFSATIPK

-307 ENKELETRFLGACV
+307 ENKALETRFLGACV

-342 LFKSERIEESRK
+342 LFKSERIEDSKE
-354 NQERFNT
+354 NQERFNA
-361 FLENLNPL
+361 FLENLSFL
-369 DLENFFNH
+369 DLENFFH
-377 SRNAFFKAAK
+377 YSRNAFFKNAK
-387 SFFDE
+387 NFFDE
-392 KNYAPNLVALLQ
+392 RNYTANLAAFLQ
-404 NKFKESVQ
+404 TKFKKSTQ

-462 KNKANQKDTIKD
+462 KNKASQKDTTKD

-485 PFSYNDFKPSCIEF
+485 PFSYNDFKPSHIEF
-499 YQRKFDLFNPLS
+499 YQRKFDFSNPLS

-531 KELQELGLGFIE
+531 KELQDLGLGLI
-543 KEKEKT
+543 EKEKT

-575 NMDYSD
+575 NKDYTG
-581 PVEVKLKSLHVP
+581 PVEATLQSLHVP
-593 LFAFGVR
+593 LFGFNVR
-600 EKKVDFK
+600 EKQVDFK

-614 TYYMTHALNKIPLN
+614 TYYIPYILDKIPIN

-663 ISPLKTNFH
+663 ILPLKTNFH
-672 KNQKF
+672 KSQKF
-677 DDNKT
+677 DNNEI
-682 LLKLAVYV
+682 LLKLAVYI
-690 IENLKDTLLKEQNE
+690 IENLKDTLLKEQDK

-719 KSLSTSEWEKDVPP
+719 KSLSASELEKDIPF

-741 MRKLDSD
+741 MRKLDSK
-748 LEREFLGFIN
+748 LEREFLDFIN
-758 DHKELLN
+758 KNKEILD

-771 CVLRNDHFT
+771 CVLRNDHFA
-780 ELKVFCNIEGPFYA
+780 ELKVFCNIENSPFYA

-805 QTHEDGFLGFTCY
+805 QTHEDEFLGFTCY
-818 MEAKGEHLEPSNA
+818 MEAKGEHLGPSNA
-831 WKKEFLGMLENATLK
+831 WKKEFLEMLENPTLK

-855 GLPFFTLHNRE
+855 GLPFFTLHNDKA
-866 VNDEFQTAFHQTFKD
+866 VNGEFATAFNQIFKD

>member
-1 MLKLKL
+1 
-7 YLILIQSFAYTL
+7 
-19 KINPKTLRYNS
+19 
-30 LNFSL
+30 
-35 KGFHARFIRICYPP
+35 
-49 PPQSAIKH
+49 
-57 RTPNN
+57 
-62 EEIELPTH
+62 
-70 ITSNLKKELRD
+70 
-81 YQKQAIYSYLEKRQ
+81 
-95 FNPTQKH
+95 
-102 FMFEMAT
+102 MFEMAT

-137 SASILEKTKLN
+137 STSILEKTKLN
-148 FIDSASSKYL
+148 FTDSASSKYL

-163 NINDENTEIKSIN
+163 NVNDENTEIKSIN

-257 NKDNLLLEFSATIPN
+257 NKDNLLLEFSATIPK
-272 EKSVKEK
+272 EKSVEEK
-279 YENLKAFTY
+279 YKNLKVVTY
-288 TLKEFSE
+288 TLKQFSE

-342 LFKSERIEESRK
+342 LFKSERIEESKK
-354 NQERFNT
+354 NQERFNA
-361 FLENLNPL
+361 FLENLSPL
-369 DLENFFNH
+369 DLENFFH
-377 SRNAFFKAAK
+377 YSRNAFFKAAK
-387 SFFDE
+387 NFFDE
-392 KNYAPNLVALLQ
+392 RNYTPNLVAFLQ
-404 NKFKESVQ
+404 TKFKKSTQ

-462 KNKANQKDTIKD
+462 KNKASQKDTTKD

-485 PFSYNDFKPSCIEF
+485 PFSYNDFKPSRIEF
-499 YQRKFDLFNPLS
+499 YQRKFDLSNPLS

-519 AIYDSEFIAKLK
+519 AVYDSEFIAKLNN
-531 KELQELGLGFIE
+531 ELQDLGLGFVNE
-543 KEKEKT
+543 KQ

-575 NMDYSD
+575 NKDYTD
-581 PVEVKLKSLHVP
+581 PVEATLQSLHVP
-593 LFAFGVR
+593 LFAFNVR

-607 EENKGDR
+607 EENKGDT
-614 TYYMTHALNKIPLN
+614 TYYIPHTLDKIPIN

-638 LDFKTLKKAFKK
+638 LNFKTLKKAFKK

-657 GFIEQY
+657 GFIERY
-663 ISPLKTNFH
+663 VSPLKTNFH
-672 KNQKF
+672 KSQKF
-677 DDNKT
+677 DNNEI
-682 LLKLAVYV
+682 LLKLAVYI
-690 IENLKDTLLKEQNE
+690 IENLKDTLSKEQDKYE
-704 PSVSALELKEFETHN
+704 VSALELKEFETHN
-719 KSLSTSEWEKDVPP
+719 KSLSASEWEKDIPF

-741 MRKLDSD
+741 MRKLDSG
-748 LEREFLGFIN
+748 LEREFLDFIN
-758 DHKELLN
+758 KNKEILD

-780 ELKVFCNIEGPFYA
+780 ELKVFCNIENSPYYA

-805 QTHEDGFLGFTCY
+805 QTHEDEFLGFTCY
-818 MEAKGEHLEPSNA
+818 VEAKGEHLKHSNA
-831 WKKEFLGMLENATLK
+831 WKEEFLEMLENATLK

-855 GLPFFTLHNRE
+855 GLPFFTLHNNHNNKA
-866 VNDEFQTAFHQTFKD
+866 VNDEFKTAFYQIFKD
-881 KEC
+881 QKC

>member
-1 MLKLKL
+1 MKD
-7 YLILIQSFAYTL
+7 
-19 KINPKTLRYNS
+19 
-30 LNFSL
+30 
-35 KGFHARFIRICYPP
+35 
-49 PPQSAIKH
+49 

-62 EEIELPTH
+62 APSNGEIELPTH

-81 YQKQAIYSYLEKRQ
+81 YQKKAIYNYLEKRQ
-95 FNPTQKH
+95 SHPTQKH

-109 GSGKTLVMAGLIL
+109 GSGKTLVMAALIL

-137 SASILEKTKLN
+137 SVSILEKTKLN
-148 FIDSASSKYL
+148 FTDSTSSKYL
-158 FSENI
+158 FSENT

-176 NLNESHNNAI
+176 NLNESHNGAI

-191 TIQGLFSLFTRAK
+191 TIQGLFSLFTKAK
-204 ENAITLEDLKDQKLV
+204 ENAISIEDLKDQKLV

-257 NKDNLLLEFSATIPN
+257 NKDNLLLEFSATIPK
-272 EKSVKEK
+272 EKSVEEK
-279 YENLKAFTY
+279 YKNLKVATY

-307 ENKELETRFLGACV
+307 ENKGLETRFLGACV

-342 LFKSERIEESRK
+342 LFKSERIEDSKK
-354 NQERFNT
+354 NQERFNA
-361 FLENLNPL
+361 FLENLSPL

-377 SRNAFFKAAK
+377 SQNAFFKDAK
-387 SFFDE
+387 NFFD
-392 KNYAPNLVALLQ
+392 KQKYTPNLVAFLQ
-404 NKFKESVQ
+404 TKFKKSTQ

-421 EKGMLLLN
+421 EKGMPLLN

-462 KNKANQKDTIKD
+462 KNKASQKDTIKD
-474 AQLIGRGARYY
+474 AQIIGRGARYY
-485 PFSYNDFKPSCIEF
+485 PFSYNDFKPNRIEF
-499 YQRKFDLFNPLS
+499 YQRKFDFSNPLS

-519 AIYDSEFIAKLK
+519 AVYDSEFIAQLNN
-531 KELQELGLGFIE
+531 ELQDLGLGFVNE
-543 KEKEKT
+543 KQ

-563 ASNTKDKKKNLF
+563 ASNTKDKNKNLF
-575 NMDYSD
+575 NKDYSD
-581 PVEVKLKSLHVP
+581 PVEATLKSLHVP
-593 LFAFGVR
+593 LFGFIVR

-607 EENKGDR
+607 EENKGDT
-614 TYYMTHALNKIPLN
+614 TYYIPHTLDKIPLN

-657 GFIEQY
+657 EFIERY
-663 ISPLKTNFH
+663 VSSLKTNFH

-677 DDNKT
+677 DNNEI
-682 LLKLAVYV
+682 LLKIAVYI
-690 IENLKDTLLKEQNE
+690 IENLKDTLLKEQDKYE
-704 PSVSALELKEFETHN
+704 VSALELKEFETHN
-719 KSLSTSEWEKDVPP
+719 KSLSTSELEKGIPF

-758 DHKELLN
+758 DHKEVLD

-771 CVLRNDHFT
+771 CVLRNDHFA
-780 ELKVFCNIEGPFYA
+780 ELKVFCDIEGPFYA

-805 QTHEDGFLGFTCY
+805 QTHSDEFLGFTCY

-831 WKKEFLGMLENATLK
+831 WKKEFLETLENTALK
-846 SHNKKLHLK
+846 SHDKKLHLK
-855 GLPFFTLHNRE
+855 GLPFFTLHNNKNNKV
-866 VNDEFQTAFHQTFKD
+866 VNGEFQTAFHQTFKD

>member
-1 MLKLKL
+1 MKD
-7 YLILIQSFAYTL
+7 
-19 KINPKTLRYNS
+19 
-30 LNFSL
+30 
-35 KGFHARFIRICYPP
+35 
-49 PPQSAIKH
+49 

-62 EEIELPTH
+62 APSNGEIELPTH

-81 YQKQAIYSYLEKRQ
+81 YQKKAIYNYLEKRQ
-95 FNPTQKH
+95 SHPTQKH

-137 SASILEKTKLN
+137 STSILEKTKLN
-148 FIDSASSKYL
+148 FTDSASSKYL

-191 TIQGLFSLFTRAK
+191 TIQGLFSLFTKAK

-232 KKKLNDSEASEKRNW
+232 KKKLSDAESSEKRNW

-257 NKDNLLLEFSATIPN
+257 NKDNLLLEFSATIPK
-272 EKSVKEK
+272 EKSVEEK
-279 YENLKAFTY
+279 YKNLKVVTY

-307 ENKELETRFLGACV
+307 ENKALETRFLGACV

-342 LFKSERIEESRK
+342 LFKSERIEDSKE

-361 FLENLNPL
+361 FLENLSPL
-369 DLENFFNH
+369 DLENFFH
-377 SRNAFFKAAK
+377 YSRNAFFKAAK
-387 SFFDE
+387 NFFDE
-392 KNYAPNLVALLQ
+392 KNYTPNLVAFLQ
-404 NKFKESVQ
+404 TKFKKSTQ

-429 SLEDRDNPKRVI
+429 SLEDGDNPKRVI

-462 KNKANQKDTIKD
+462 KNKASQKDTTKD

-485 PFSYNDFKPSCIEF
+485 PFSYNDFKPSRIEF
-499 YQRKFDLFNPLS
+499 YQRKFDLSNPLS

-519 AIYDSEFIAKLK
+519 AVYDSEFIAKLK
-531 KELQELGLGFIE
+531 EELRELGLGFI
-543 KEKEKT
+543 EKEKT

-575 NMDYSD
+575 NKDYTDS
-581 PVEVKLKSLHVP
+581 VEAKLKSLHVP
-593 LFAFGVR
+593 LFAFDVR

-607 EENKGDR
+607 EENKGDT
-614 TYYMTHALNKIPLN
+614 TYYIPHTLDKIPLN
-628 YFLKALNLKN
+628 YFLKTLNLKN
-638 LDFKTLKKAFKK
+638 LDFKTLKKAFTK

-657 GFIEQY
+657 EFIERY
-663 ISPLKTNFH
+663 VSSLKTNFH
-672 KNQKF
+672 KSQKF
-677 DDNKT
+677 DNNEI
-682 LLKLAVYV
+682 LLKLAVYI
-690 IENLKDTLLKEQNE
+690 IENLKDTLLKEQDKYE
-704 PSVSALELKEFETHN
+704 VSTLELKEFETHN
-719 KSLSTSEWEKDVPP
+719 KSLSASEWEKNIPF

-748 LEREFLGFIN
+748 LERDFLDFIN
-758 DHKELLN
+758 KNKELLD

-780 ELKVFCNIEGPFYA
+780 ELKVFCNIEDSPYYA

-805 QTHEDGFLGFTCY
+805 QTHEDEFLGFTCY

-831 WKKEFLGMLENATLK
+831 WKKEFLEMLENAALK
-846 SHNKKLHLK
+846 IHNKKLHLK
-855 GLPFFTLHNRE
+855 GLPFFTSTNNNRTL
-866 VNDEFQTAFHQTFKD
+866 NAEFVEAFHQTFKD
-881 KEC
+881 SKC

>member
-1 MLKLKL
+1 MQDSS
-7 YLILIQSFAYTL
+7 IQS
-19 KINPKTLRYNS
+19 
-30 LNFSL
+30 
-35 KGFHARFIRICYPP
+35 YPP
-49 PPQSAIKH
+49 HQSAIKD

-62 EEIELPTH
+62 APNNKEIELPTH

-81 YQKQAIYSYLEKRQ
+81 YQKKAIDNYLEKRQ
-95 FNPTQKH
+95 SHPTQKH

-122 ECYKQGYQNFIFFVN
+122 ECCKQGYQNFIFFVN
-137 SASILEKTKLN
+137 STSILEKTKLN
-148 FIDSASSKYL
+148 FTDSVSSKYL

-163 NINDENTEIKSIN
+163 NINDKNTEIKSIN
-176 NLNESHNNAI
+176 NLNESHNSAI

-191 TIQGLFSLFTRAK
+191 TIQGLFSLFTKAK

-272 EKSVKEK
+272 EKSVEEK
-279 YENLKAFTY
+279 YKNLKVATY

-307 ENKELETRFLGACV
+307 ENKALETRFLGACV

-342 LFKSERIEESRK
+342 LFKSERIEDSKE
-354 NQERFNT
+354 NQERFNA
-361 FLENLNPL
+361 FLENLSPL
-369 DLENFFNH
+369 DLENFFH
-377 SRNAFFKAAK
+377 YSRNAFFKDAK
-387 SFFDE
+387 NFFD
-392 KNYAPNLVALLQ
+392 KQKYTPNLVAFLQ
-404 NKFKESVQ
+404 TKFKKSAQ

-421 EKGMLLLN
+421 EKSMLLLN

-462 KNKANQKDTIKD
+462 KNKASQKDTTKD

-485 PFSYNDFKPSCIEF
+485 PFSYNDFKPKCIEF

-519 AIYDSEFIAKLK
+519 AVYDSEFIAQLNKG
-531 KELQELGLGFIE
+531 LQDLGLGFVNE
-543 KEKEKT
+543 KQ

-575 NMDYSD
+575 NMDYTD
-581 PVEVKLKSLHVP
+581 PVEATLKSLHVP
-593 LFAFGVR
+593 LFAFNVR

-607 EENKGDR
+607 EENKGDT
-614 TYYMTHALNKIPLN
+614 TYYIPHTLDKIPIN

-657 GFIEQY
+657 EFIERY
-663 ISPLKTNFH
+663 VSSLKTNFH
-672 KNQKF
+672 KSQKF
-677 DDNKT
+677 DNNEI
-682 LLKLAVYV
+682 LLKLAVY
-690 IENLKDTLLKEQNE
+690 IIGNLKDTLLKEQDKYE
-704 PSVSALELKEFETHN
+704 VSALELKEFETHN
-719 KSLSTSEWEKDVPP
+719 KSLSTSEWEKNIPF

-748 LEREFLGFIN
+748 LEREFLVFIN
-758 DHKELLN
+758 DHKEVLD

-771 CVLRNDHFT
+771 CVLRNDHFA

-805 QTHEDGFLGFTCY
+805 QTHEDEFLGFTCY
-818 MEAKGEHLEPSNA
+818 MEAKGEHLEPSSA
-831 WKKEFLGMLENATLK
+831 WKEEFLEMLENATLK

-855 GLPFFTLHNRE
+855 GLPFFTLHNKA
-866 VNDEFQTAFHQTFKD
+866 VNDEFATAFNQTFIKD
-881 KEC
+881 HKC

>member
-1 MLKLKL
+1 MKD
-7 YLILIQSFAYTL
+7 
-19 KINPKTLRYNS
+19 
-30 LNFSL
+30 
-35 KGFHARFIRICYPP
+35 
-49 PPQSAIKH
+49 

-62 EEIELPTH
+62 APSNGEIELPTH

-81 YQKQAIYSYLEKRQ
+81 YQKQAIYNYLEKRQ
-95 FNPTQKH
+95 SHPTQKH

-122 ECYKQGYQNFIFFVN
+122 ECCKQGYQNFIFFVN
-137 SASILEKTKLN
+137 STSILEKTKLN
-148 FIDSASSKYL
+148 FTDSVSSKYL

-191 TIQGLFSLFTRAK
+191 TIQGLFSLFTKAK

-257 NKDNLLLEFSATIPN
+257 NKDNLLLEFSATIPK
-272 EKSVKEK
+272 EKSVEEK
-279 YENLKAFTY
+279 YKNLKVATY

-342 LFKSERIEESRK
+342 LFKSERIEDSKE
-354 NQERFNT
+354 NQERFNA
-361 FLENLNPL
+361 FLENLSPL

-377 SRNAFFKAAK
+377 SRNDFFKAAK

-392 KNYAPNLVALLQ
+392 QNHTPNLVALLQ

-462 KNKANQKDTIKD
+462 KNKASQKDTIKD

-485 PFSYNDFKPSCIEF
+485 PFSYNDFKPSRIEF
-499 YQRKFDLFNPLS
+499 YQRKFDFSNPLS

-519 AIYDSEFIAKLK
+519 AIYNSEFIAKLK
-531 KELQELGLGFIE
+531 KELQDLGLGLI
-543 KEKEKT
+543 EKEKT

-563 ASNTKDKKKNLF
+563 ASNKREKNNNLF
-575 NMDYSD
+575 NKDYTD
-581 PVEVKLKSLHVP
+581 PVEATLQSLHVP
-593 LFAFGVR
+593 LFGFNVR

-614 TYYMTHALNKIPLN
+614 TYYIPYILDKIPIN

-657 GFIEQY
+657 GFIERY
-663 ISPLKTNFH
+663 VSSLKTNFH
-672 KNQKF
+672 KSQKF
-677 DDNKT
+677 DDNEI
-682 LLKLAVYV
+682 LLKLAVY
-690 IENLKDTLLKEQNE
+690 IIGNLKDTLLKEQDK

-719 KSLSTSEWEKDVPP
+719 KSLSASEWEKDIPS

-758 DHKELLN
+758 DHKEVLD

-780 ELKVFCNIEGPFYA
+780 ELKVFCNIENSPFYA

-805 QTHEDGFLGFTCY
+805 QTHEDEFLGFTCY
-818 MEAKGEHLEPSNA
+818 VEVKGEHLEPSNA
-831 WKKEFLGMLENATLK
+831 WKKEFLEMLENATLK

-855 GLPFFTLHNRE
+855 GLPFFTLHNSV
-866 VNDEFQTAFHQTFKD
+866 VNGDFQTAFDQTFKD

>member
-1 MLKLKL
+1 
-7 YLILIQSFAYTL
+7 
-19 KINPKTLRYNS
+19 
-30 LNFSL
+30 
-35 KGFHARFIRICYPP
+35 
-49 PPQSAIKH
+49 
-57 RTPNN
+57 
-62 EEIELPTH
+62 
-70 ITSNLKKELRD
+70 
-81 YQKQAIYSYLEKRQ
+81 
-95 FNPTQKH
+95 
-102 FMFEMAT
+102 MFEMAT

-137 SASILEKTKLN
+137 STSILEKTKLN
-148 FIDSASSKYL
+148 FTDSVSSKYL

-163 NINDENTEIKSIN
+163 NINDENIEIKSIN

-257 NKDNLLLEFSATIPN
+257 NEDNLLLEFSATIPK
-272 EKSVKEK
+272 EKSVEEK
-279 YENLKAFTY
+279 YKNLKVATY

-342 LFKSERIEESRK
+342 LFKSERIEDSKE
-354 NQERFNT
+354 NQERFNA
-361 FLENLNPL
+361 FLENLSPL

-377 SRNAFFKAAK
+377 SRNAFFKDAK
-387 SFFDE
+387 NFFD
-392 KNYAPNLVALLQ
+392 KQKYTPNLAAFLQ
-404 NKFKESVQ
+404 TKFKKSTQ

-462 KNKANQKDTIKD
+462 KNKASQKDTTKD

-485 PFSYNDFKPSCIEF
+485 PFSYNDFKPGRIEF

-519 AIYDSEFIAKLK
+519 AVYDSEFITQLNN
-531 KELQELGLGFIE
+531 ELQDLGLGFVNE
-543 KEKEKT
+543 KQ

-563 ASNTKDKKKNLF
+563 ASNKREKNNNLF
-575 NMDYSD
+575 NKDYSG
-581 PVEVKLKSLHVP
+581 PVKVKLQSLHVP
-593 LFAFGVR
+593 LFAFNVR

-607 EENKGDR
+607 EENKGDT
-614 TYYMTHALNKIPLN
+614 TYYIPHTLDKIPIN

-638 LDFKTLKKAFKK
+638 LDFKTLKKAFKE
-650 HAFNNKV
+650 HPFNNKV

-677 DDNKT
+677 DNNEI
-682 LLKLAVYV
+682 LLKLAVYI
-690 IENLKDTLLKEQNE
+690 IENLKDTLLKEQDKYE
-704 PSVSALELKEFETHN
+704 VSALELKEFETHN
-719 KSLSTSEWEKDVPP
+719 KSLSASEWEKNIPP

-741 MRKLDSD
+741 MRKLDSK
-748 LEREFLGFIN
+748 LEREFLDFIN
-758 DHKELLN
+758 KNKEILD

-771 CVLRNDHFT
+771 CVLRNDHFA
-780 ELKVFCNIEGPFYA
+780 ELKVFCNIENSPFYA

-831 WKKEFLGMLENATLK
+831 WKEEFLEMLENATLK

-855 GLPFFTLHNRE
+855 GLPFFTFTNNNRTL
-866 VNDEFQTAFHQTFKD
+866 NAEFVEAFHQTFKD

>member
-1 MLKLKL
+1 MQDSFN
-7 YLILIQSFAYTL
+7 QS
-19 KINPKTLRYNS
+19 
-30 LNFSL
+30 
-35 KGFHARFIRICYPP
+35 YPP
-49 PPQSAIKH
+49 PPQSAIKNH
-57 RTPNN
+57 ALNNAPNN
-62 EEIELPTH
+62 EEIDLPTH

-81 YQKQAIYSYLEKRQ
+81 YQKQAIDSYLKKRQ
-95 FNPTQKH
+95 FNPAQKH

-137 SASILEKTKLN
+137 STSILEKTKLN
-148 FIDSASSKYL
+148 FTDSASSKYL

-257 NKDNLLLEFSATIPN
+257 NKDNLLLEFSATIPK
-272 EKSVKEK
+272 EKSVEEK
-279 YENLKAFTY
+279 YKNLKVATY

-307 ENKELETRFLGACV
+307 ENKALETRFLGACV

-342 LFKSERIEESRK
+342 LFKSERIEDSKE
-354 NQERFNT
+354 NQERFNA
-361 FLENLNPL
+361 FLENLSPL
-369 DLENFFNH
+369 DLENFFH
-377 SRNAFFKAAK
+377 YSRNAFFKDAK
-387 SFFDE
+387 NFFD
-392 KNYAPNLVALLQ
+392 KQNYTPNLTAFLQ
-404 NKFKESVQ
+404 TKFKKSTQ

-462 KNKANQKDTIKD
+462 KNKASQKDTTKD

-485 PFSYNDFKPSCIEF
+485 PFSYNDFKPSRIEF
-499 YQRKFDLFNPLS
+499 YQRKFDLSNPLS

-519 AIYDSEFIAKLK
+519 AIYDSEFIAQLK
-531 KELQELGLGFIE
+531 EELRELGLGFI
-543 KEKEKT
+543 EKEKT

-575 NMDYSD
+575 NKDYTD
-581 PVEVKLKSLHVP
+581 LIEATLRSLHVP
-593 LFAFGVR
+593 LFAFDVR

-607 EENKGDR
+607 EENKGDK
-614 TYYMTHALNKIPLN
+614 TYYIPHTLDKIPIN

-650 HAFNNKV
+650 HPFNNKV

-663 ISPLKTNFH
+663 ISHLKTNFH
-672 KNQKF
+672 KDQKF
-677 DDNKT
+677 DDNKI
-682 LLKLAVYV
+682 LLKLAVYI
-690 IENLKDTLLKEQNE
+690 IENLKDTLLKEQDKYE
-704 PSVSALELKEFETHN
+704 VSALELKEFETHN
-719 KSLSTSEWEKDVPP
+719 KSLSASELEKGIPF

-748 LEREFLGFIN
+748 LERKFLGFIN
-758 DHKELLN
+758 DHKEVLD

-771 CVLRNDHFT
+771 CVLRNDHFA
-780 ELKVFCNIEGPFYA
+780 ELKVFCNIENSPYYA

-805 QTHEDGFLGFTCY
+805 QTHSDEFLGFTCY
-818 MEAKGEHLEPSNA
+818 MEAKGEHLEPSSA
-831 WKKEFLGMLENATLK
+831 WKKEFLETLENTALK

-855 GLPFFTLHNRE
+855 GLPFFTLHTLHNNKV
-866 VNDEFQTAFHQTFKD
+866 VNGEFATAFDQIFKD
-881 KEC
+881 HKC

>member
-1 MLKLKL
+1 M
-7 YLILIQSFAYTL
+7 
-19 KINPKTLRYNS
+19 
-30 LNFSL
+30 
-35 KGFHARFIRICYPP
+35 KGFHARFIHSKLPPP
-49 PPQSAIKH
+49 PPQSAIKD

-62 EEIELPTH
+62 APSNGGIELPTH
-70 ITSNLKKELRD
+70 ITSNLRKELRD
-81 YQKQAIYSYLEKRQ
+81 YQKQAIYNYLEKRQ
-95 FNPTQKH
+95 SNPTQKH

-109 GSGKTLVMAGLIL
+109 GSGKTLVMAALIL
-122 ECYKQGYQNFIFFVN
+122 ECCKQGYQNFIFFVN
-137 SASILEKTKLN
+137 STSILEKTKLN
-148 FIDSASSKYL
+148 FTDSVSSKYL

-176 NLNESHNNAI
+176 NLNESHNGAI

-191 TIQGLFSLFTRAK
+191 TIQGLFSLFTKAK

-257 NKDNLLLEFSATIPN
+257 NKDNLLLEFSATIPK
-272 EKSVKEK
+272 EKSVEEK
-279 YENLKAFTY
+279 YKNLKVVTY

-342 LFKSERIEESRK
+342 LFKSERIEDSKE
-354 NQERFNT
+354 NQERFNA
-361 FLENLNPL
+361 FLENLSPL
-369 DLENFFNH
+369 DLENFFH
-377 SRNAFFKAAK
+377 YSRNAFFKDAK
-387 SFFDE
+387 NFFDE
-392 KNYAPNLVALLQ
+392 RNYTANLVAFLQ
-404 NKFKESVQ
+404 TKFKKSTQ

-462 KNKANQKDTIKD
+462 KNKASQKDTIKD

-485 PFSYNDFKPSCIEF
+485 PFSYNDFKPSRIEF
-499 YQRKFDLFNPLS
+499 YQRKFDLANPLS

-519 AIYDSEFIAKLK
+519 AVYDSEFIAKLNN
-531 KELQELGLGFIE
+531 ELQDLGLGFVNE
-543 KEKEKT
+543 KQ
-549 TIPLTPTKRFKCYY
+549 TISLTPTKRFKCYY

-575 NMDYSD
+575 NKDYTDS
-581 PVEVKLKSLHVP
+581 VEAKLQSLHAP
-593 LFAFGVR
+593 LFAFNVR

-607 EENKGDR
+607 EENKGDT
-614 TYYMTHALNKIPLN
+614 TYYIPHTLDKIPIN

-638 LDFKTLKKAFKK
+638 LNFKTLKKAFKK

-657 GFIEQY
+657 GFIERY

-677 DDNKT
+677 DDNKI
-682 LLKLAVYV
+682 LLKLAVYI
-690 IENLKDTLLKEQNE
+690 IENLKDALLKEQDKYE
-704 PSVSALELKEFETHN
+704 VSALELKEFETHN
-719 KSLSTSEWEKDVPP
+719 KSLSASEWEKGIPF

-748 LEREFLGFIN
+748 LERDFLDFIN
-758 DHKELLN
+758 NHKEVLD

-771 CVLRNDHFT
+771 CVLRNDHFA
-780 ELKVFCNIEGPFYA
+780 ELKVFCNIKGPYYA

-805 QTHEDGFLGFTCY
+805 QTHEDEFLGFTCY
-818 MEAKGEHLEPSNA
+818 MEAKGEHLELSNA
-831 WKKEFLGMLENATLK
+831 WKEEFLEMLENADLK

-855 GLPFFTLHNRE
+855 GLPFFTLHNLHNNKE
-866 VNDEFQTAFHQTFKD
+866 VNDEFTTAFDQIFEDHK
-881 KEC
+881 C

>member
-1 MLKLKL
+1 MQDSS
-7 YLILIQSFAYTL
+7 IQS
-19 KINPKTLRYNS
+19 
-30 LNFSL
+30 
-35 KGFHARFIRICYPP
+35 YPP
-49 PPQSAIKH
+49 PPQSAIKD
-57 RTPNN
+57 RTPNNAPNN

-81 YQKQAIYSYLEKRQ
+81 YQKKAINNYLEKRQ
-95 FNPTQKH
+95 SNPTQKH

-122 ECYKQGYQNFIFFVN
+122 ECCKQGYQNFIFFVN
-137 SASILEKTKLN
+137 STSILEKTKLN
-148 FIDSASSKYL
+148 FTDSASSKYL

-176 NLNESHNNAI
+176 NLNESHNGAI

-191 TIQGLFSLFTRAK
+191 TIQGLFSLFTKAK
-204 ENAITLEDLKDQKLV
+204 ENAISIEDLKDQKLV

-257 NKDNLLLEFSATIPN
+257 NEDNLLLEFSATIPK
-272 EKSVKEK
+272 EKSVEEK
-279 YENLKAFTY
+279 YKNLKVATY

-342 LFKSERIEESRK
+342 LFKSERIEDSKE
-354 NQERFNT
+354 NQECFNA
-361 FLENLNPL
+361 FLENLSPL
-369 DLENFFNH
+369 DLENFFNY
-377 SRNAFFKAAK
+377 SRNAFFKDAK
-387 SFFDE
+387 NFFD
-392 KNYAPNLVALLQ
+392 KQKYTPNLTAFLQ
-404 NKFKESVQ
+404 TKFKKSTQ

-462 KNKANQKDTIKD
+462 KNKASQKDTTKD

-485 PFSYNDFKPSCIEF
+485 PFSYNDFKPSRIEF
-499 YQRKFDLFNPLS
+499 YQRKFDLSNPLS

-519 AIYDSEFIAKLK
+519 AIYNSEFIAQLK
-531 KELQELGLGFIE
+531 EELRELGLGFI
-543 KEKEKT
+543 EKEKT

-563 ASNTKDKKKNLF
+563 ASNTKDKNKNLF
-575 NMDYSD
+575 NKDYTDS
-581 PVEVKLKSLHVP
+581 VKVKLQSLHVP
-593 LFAFGVR
+593 LFAFNVR

-607 EENKGDR
+607 EENKSDT
-614 TYYMTHALNKIPLN
+614 TYYIPHTLDKIPLN

-677 DDNKT
+677 DDNKI
-682 LLKLAVYV
+682 LLKLAVYI
-690 IENLKDTLLKEQNE
+690 IENLKDTLLKEQDKYD
-704 PSVSALELKEFETHN
+704 VSALELKEFETHN
-719 KSLSTSEWEKDVPP
+719 KSLSASELEKDIPS

-748 LEREFLGFIN
+748 LERAFLDFIN
-758 DHKELLN
+758 RKKEILD

-780 ELKVFCNIEGPFYA
+780 ELKVFCNIENSPYYA

-805 QTHEDGFLGFTCY
+805 QTHSDEFLGFTCY
-818 MEAKGEHLEPSNA
+818 VEAKGEHLEPSNA
-831 WKKEFLGMLENATLK
+831 WKEEFLETLENAALK
-846 SHNKKLHLK
+846 SHNKKLDLK
-855 GLPFFTLHNRE
+855 GLPFFTHHNKA
-866 VNDEFQTAFHQTFKD
+866 VNDEFATAFDQIFKD
-881 KEC
+881 

>member
-1 MLKLKL
+1 MQDSF
-7 YLILIQSFAYTL
+7 IQ
-19 KINPKTLRYNS
+19 
-30 LNFSL
+30 
-35 KGFHARFIRICYPP
+35 GYPP
-49 PPQSAIKH
+49 PPQSAIKD

-62 EEIELPTH
+62 APSNGEIELPTH

-81 YQKQAIYSYLEKRQ
+81 YQKKAIHHYLEKRQ
-95 FNPTQKH
+95 SHPTQKH

-137 SASILEKTKLN
+137 STSILEKTKLN
-148 FIDSASSKYL
+148 FTDSVSSKYL
-158 FSENI
+158 FSETI
-163 NINDENTEIKSIN
+163 HINDENTEIKSVN
-176 NLNESHNNAI
+176 NLNESHNSAI

-191 TIQGLFSLFTRAK
+191 TIQGLFSLFTKAK

-272 EKSVKEK
+272 EKSVEEK
-279 YENLKAFTY
+279 YKNLKVATY

-307 ENKELETRFLGACV
+307 ENKDLETRFLGACV

-342 LFKSERIEESRK
+342 LFKSERIEDGKE
-354 NQERFNT
+354 NQERFNA
-361 FLENLNPL
+361 FLENLSPL
-369 DLENFFNH
+369 DLENFFNY
-377 SRNAFFKAAK
+377 SQNAFFKDAK
-387 SFFDE
+387 NFFD
-392 KNYAPNLVALLQ
+392 KQKYTPNLAALLQ
-404 NKFKESVQ
+404 TKFKKSTQ

-462 KNKANQKDTIKD
+462 KNKASQKDTIKD

-485 PFSYNDFKPSCIEF
+485 PFSYNDFKPSRIEF
-499 YQRKFDLFNPLS
+499 YQRKFDFSNPLS

-519 AIYDSEFIAKLK
+519 AVYDSEFIAQLNKG
-531 KELQELGLGFIE
+531 LQDLGLGFVNE
-543 KEKEKT
+543 KQ

-575 NMDYSD
+575 NKDYSD
-581 PVEVKLKSLHVP
+581 PVEATLKSLHVP
-593 LFAFGVR
+593 LFGFIVR

-607 EENKGDR
+607 EGNKGDT
-614 TYYMTHALNKIPLN
+614 TYYIPHTLDKIPIN

-638 LDFKTLKKAFKK
+638 LDFKTLKKTFKK

-657 GFIEQY
+657 EFIKEY

-677 DDNKT
+677 DDNKI
-682 LLKLAVYV
+682 LLKLAVYI
-690 IENLKDTLLKEQNE
+690 IENLKNTLLKEQDKY
-704 PSVSALELKEFETHN
+704 SVSELELKEFETHN
-719 KSLSTSEWEKDVPP
+719 KSLSASEFEKDIPF

-748 LEREFLGFIN
+748 LERGFLSFIN
-758 DHKELLN
+758 EHKEVLD

-780 ELKVFCNIEGPFYA
+780 ELKVFCNIEDSPFYA

-805 QTHEDGFLGFTCY
+805 RTHSDEFLGFTCY

-831 WKKEFLGMLENATLK
+831 WKKEFLEMLENATLK

-855 GLPFFTLHNRE
+855 GLPFFTFTNNNRTL
-866 VNDEFQTAFHQTFKD
+866 NAEFVEAFNQTFKD

>member
-1 MLKLKL
+1 
-7 YLILIQSFAYTL
+7 
-19 KINPKTLRYNS
+19 
-30 LNFSL
+30 
-35 KGFHARFIRICYPP
+35 
-49 PPQSAIKH
+49 
-57 RTPNN
+57 
-62 EEIELPTH
+62 
-70 ITSNLKKELRD
+70 
-81 YQKQAIYSYLEKRQ
+81 
-95 FNPTQKH
+95 
-102 FMFEMAT
+102 MFEMAT

-122 ECYKQGYQNFIFFVN
+122 ECCKQGYQNFIFFVN
-137 SASILEKTKLN
+137 STSILEKTKLN
-148 FIDSASSKYL
+148 FTDSTSSKYL

-176 NLNESHNNAI
+176 NLNESQTSAI

-191 TIQGLFSLFTRAK
+191 TIQGLFSLFTKAK
-204 ENAITLEDLKDQKLV
+204 ENAITIEDLKDQKLV

-232 KKKLNDSEASEKRNW
+232 KKKLSGAEASEKHNW

-257 NKDNLLLEFSATIPN
+257 NKDNLLLEFSATIPK

-279 YENLKAFTY
+279 YENLKVITY
-288 TLKEFSE
+288 TLKEFNK

-342 LFKSERIEESRK
+342 LFKSERIEDSKE
-354 NQERFNT
+354 NQERFNA
-361 FLENLNPL
+361 FLENLSPL

-377 SRNAFFKAAK
+377 SRNAFFKDAK
-387 SFFDE
+387 NFFD
-392 KNYAPNLVALLQ
+392 KQKYTPNLTAFLQ
-404 NKFKESVQ
+404 TKFKKSTQ

-462 KNKANQKDTIKD
+462 KNKASQKDTTKD

-499 YQRKFDLFNPLS
+499 YQRKFELSNPLS

-519 AIYDSEFIAKLK
+519 AIYNSEFIAELK
-531 KELQELGLGFIE
+531 NDLQKLGLGFANE
-543 KEKEKT
+543 KENKEKQ

-563 ASNTKDKKKNLF
+563 ASNTKDKNKNLF
-575 NMDYSD
+575 TKDYTGS
-581 PVEVKLKSLHVP
+581 VRVKLESLHVP
-593 LFAFGVR
+593 LNGLNVH
-600 EKKVDFK
+600 EKRVDF
-607 EENKGDR
+607 EENKSGDT
-614 TYYMTHALNKIPLN
+614 TYYKPHTLDKIPLN
-628 YFLKALNLKN
+628 YFLKALNVKN

-657 GFIEQY
+657 EFIEQY

-672 KNQKF
+672 IKQKF
-677 DDNKT
+677 DDNKI
-682 LLKLAVYV
+682 LLKLAVYI
-690 IENLKDTLLKEQNE
+690 IENLKDTLLKEQDKYD
-704 PSVSALELKEFETHN
+704 VSELELKEFETHN
-719 KSLSTSEWEKDVPP
+719 KSLSASEFEKDIPL

-748 LEREFLGFIN
+748 LERELLVFIN
-758 DHKELLN
+758 DHKEILD

-771 CVLRNDHFT
+771 CVLRNDHFA
-780 ELKVFCNIEGPFYA
+780 ELKVFCNIENSPYYA

-805 QTHEDGFLGFTCY
+805 QTHEDEFLGFTCY

-831 WKKEFLGMLENATLK
+831 WKEEFLEMLENAALK
-846 SHNKKLHLK
+846 SHNKKLDLR
-855 GLPFFTLHNRE
+855 GLPFFTLHNSV
-866 VNDEFQTAFHQTFKD
+866 VNGEFITAFDQTFKE